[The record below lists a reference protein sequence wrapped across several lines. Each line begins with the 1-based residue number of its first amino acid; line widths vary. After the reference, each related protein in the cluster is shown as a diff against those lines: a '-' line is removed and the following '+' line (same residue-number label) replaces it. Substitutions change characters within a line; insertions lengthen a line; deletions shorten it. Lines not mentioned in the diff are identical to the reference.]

1 MNLSDFAR
9 VEQLTALVPA
19 VASALLKGTVIL
31 VLGTVCSVLARG
43 ASAAARHMI
52 WMLTLGGALAV
63 PVVSAFVPRWTLRV
77 GFWPFAA
84 SEVPVAASRLTVP
97 AALTGASTNAVLALS
112 PRSEGEALGHPDTL
126 VMVAATADPAEAG
139 AAASLGDIRASNLV
153 PMVADVSGP
162 AVALTAT
169 SDQPGTMIEFHRV
182 AVSDPSAVAA
192 PASGEAPGA
201 RVRLLTLCLA
211 AVWALGVVIAL
222 IPTVAA
228 FIRLAIL
235 ARRARPVHGGRW
247 ALLIPSALRELDLR
261 RRVRFLELDG
271 PVMPMTWGV
280 FHPVVLVP
288 ADDFDST
295 IEQRL
300 DVLRHE
306 LAHVRRYDCLTQ
318 LVGQLACALHWFN
331 PFVWL
336 AARELRVER
345 ERACDDE
352 VLGAGAKASDYAD
365 YLLRVARSTRII
377 GATALGGLAMARPSQ
392 MAGRLL
398 AVLDDRR
405 RRGRVSVWAGVQAGI
420 AAGVLVTGVAA
431 ASPVSG
437 PAIDAGPGHAAVQGR
452 RGTTTDNLID
462 AGAIQRDEPA
472 RAVETRAST
481 ASPTTAV
488 AAGLPGVATETGARE
503 VLVPVSALV
512 SSLPPCD
519 RKAGRDDGSHT
530 NLINSENGSK
540 SWVVRWSDGDC
551 SYDMEARGEVKF
563 NRDVTDIESIS
574 SGGSFT
580 LEQHIGDDTK
590 RLVVRPRNDGTL
602 ERSYSENGARHEFDA
617 AAREWFAAALIALD
631 RQTGFAVDQRVP
643 ALLERG
649 GVDAVLQEVKLV
661 ETDYARRRYY
671 TKLLSMRQLDR
682 TQVKRVVEQA
692 GADMSSDYELAEL
705 LVAVSKLDAFSD
717 DSHPAFV
724 AAAKKINS
732 DYERRRALTAL
743 LQRDRLAPS
752 TVQALLDAASTIK
765 SDYELAE
772 LLIDVSKR
780 YAISDQTRPTYIK
793 ALGSIKSD
801 YEHRRVLTAI
811 VAGGGL
817 TPAVNRTLL
826 QDATRIESDYE
837 LAEFLILM
845 GKNGGLDAS
854 TRDAYFGA
862 ADKIKSDYEHR
873 RALMPLVT
881 RDLLTKDLAKS
892 VLASAAKIDSDYE
905 CSELLVAIANAIT
918 IDADL
923 RPDFEKAA
931 DTIQG
936 EYEYGR
942 AMSSVRRRVTK

>member
-1 MNLSDFAR
+1 MNLNDFAR
-9 VEQLTALVPA
+9 AEYLVAFAPV
-19 VASALLKGTVIL
+19 VAAALLKGAVIL
-31 VLGTVCSVLARG
+31 VLGTVCSMLARG
-43 ASAAARHMI
+43 ATAASRHMI
-52 WMLTLGGALAV
+52 WTLTLGGALAV
-63 PVVSAFVPRWTLRV
+63 PVISAIVPRWTLHV
-77 GFWPFAA
+77 GFWPFTAR
-84 SEVPVAASRLTVP
+84 EVPTVITELTVP
-97 AALTGASTNAVLALS
+97 AALTSASTNAVLALAPRADTPRRTDAS
-112 PRSEGEALGHPDTL
+112 PSPEELAPPS
-126 VMVAATADPAEAG
+126 VATAERATTMLEVRHVAIGPEASG
-139 AAASLGDIRASNLV
+139 AAAHVS
-153 PMVADVSGP
+153 ADAP
-162 AVALTAT
+162 R
-169 SDQPGTMIEFHRV
+169 PG
-182 AVSDPSAVAA
+182 AA
-192 PASGEAPGA
+192 PLIPW
-201 RVRLLTLCLA
+201 LA

-222 IPTVAA
+222 IPTVMA
-228 FIRLAIL
+228 FARLATVS
-235 ARRARPVHGGRW
+235 RRARPLHGGRW
-247 ALLIPSALRELDLR
+247 ALLIPSALRELDVR

-280 FHPVVLVP
+280 FRPVVLLP

-331 PFVWL
+331 PFAWL

-365 YLLRVARSTRII
+365 YLLRVARSTRIV
-377 GATALGGLAMARPSQ
+377 GAAALGGLAMARPSQ

-405 RRGRVSVWAGVQAGI
+405 RRGRVSLWAGVQAGL
-420 AAGVLVTGVAA
+420 AAGALVTGVAA
-431 ASPVSG
+431 ASPVYSLAAE
-437 PAIDAGPGHAAVQGR
+437 PAPALAAVQGNR
-452 RGTTTDNLID
+452 ATTIDNGISVGPVQL
-462 AGAIQRDEPA
+462 DEPA
-472 RAVETRAST
+472 RTLAARAALT
-481 ASPTTAV
+481 PATTAGAVGPV
-488 AAGLPGVATETGARE
+488 ARDVPAGEFAPPASRA
-503 VLVPVSALV
+503 
-512 SSLPPCD
+512 PCD
-519 RKAGRDDGSHT
+519 PNAGHDNGSHT
-530 NLINSENGSK
+530 NWINSDNGSK
-540 SWVVRWSDGDC
+540 RWVVQWSDGDC
-551 SYDMEARGEVKF
+551 SYEMEARGEVKF

-590 RLVVRPRNDGTL
+590 RLVVRPGSGGTL
-602 ERSYSENGARHEFDA
+602 ERTYSENGARHEFDA
-617 AAREWFAAALIALD
+617 GARAWLAAALVALD

-661 ETDYARRRYY
+661 STDYARRRYY

-682 TQVKRVVEQA
+682 AQIKRVVEQA

-724 AAAKKINS
+724 AAAKKIDS
-732 DYERRRALTAL
+732 DYERRRALNAL
-743 LQRDRLAPS
+743 LQRDRLAPT
-752 TVQALLDAASTIK
+752 TVQALLDAASTIN

-780 YAISDQTRPTYIK
+780 YAINDQTRPTYVK
-793 ALGSIKSD
+793 ALGAIKSD
-801 YEHRRVLTAI
+801 YEHRRVLSAI

-826 QDATRIESDYE
+826 QDAARIQSDYE

-854 TRDAYFGA
+854 TRDAYFA
-862 ADKIKSDYEHR
+862 ATDKIGSDYEHR

-881 RDLLTKDLAKS
+881 RELLTKDLAKS

-905 CSELLVAIANAIT
+905 CSELLVAIANTIT
-918 IDADL
+918 IDDDL
-923 RPDFEKAA
+923 RPAFEKAA

>member
-1 MNLSDFAR
+1 MNLNDFAR
-9 VEQLTALVPA
+9 AEYLVAFAPV
-19 VASALLKGTVIL
+19 VAAALLKGAVIL
-31 VLGTVCSVLARG
+31 VLGTVCSMLARG
-43 ASAAARHMI
+43 ATAASRHMI
-52 WMLTLGGALAV
+52 WTLTLGGALAV
-63 PVVSAFVPRWTLRV
+63 PVISAIVPRWTLHV
-77 GFWPFAA
+77 GFWPFTAR
-84 SEVPVAASRLTVP
+84 EVPAVITELTVP
-97 AALTGASTNAVLALS
+97 AALTSASTNAVLALAPRADTPRRTDAS
-112 PRSEGEALGHPDTL
+112 PSPDELATPSVETAERATTMLEVRHVAIEPEAS
-126 VMVAATADPAEAG
+126 VAAAHVSADTPRTG
-139 AAASLGDIRASNLV
+139 AAPLI
-153 PMVADVSGP
+153 PW
-162 AVALTAT
+162 
-169 SDQPGTMIEFHRV
+169 
-182 AVSDPSAVAA
+182 
-192 PASGEAPGA
+192 
-201 RVRLLTLCLA
+201 LA

-222 IPTVAA
+222 IPTVMA
-228 FIRLAIL
+228 FARLATVS
-235 ARRARPVHGGRW
+235 RRARPLHGGRW
-247 ALLIPSALRELDLR
+247 ALLIPSALRELDVR

-280 FHPVVLVP
+280 FRPVVLLP

-331 PFVWL
+331 PFAWL

-365 YLLRVARSTRII
+365 YLLRVARSTRIV
-377 GATALGGLAMARPSQ
+377 GAAALGGLAMARPSQ

-405 RRGRVSVWAGVQAGI
+405 RRGRVSLWAGVQAGL
-420 AAGVLVTGVAA
+420 AAGALVTGVAA
-431 ASPVSG
+431 ASPVYSLAAE
-437 PAIDAGPGHAAVQGR
+437 PAPALAAVQGNR
-452 RGTTTDNLID
+452 ATTIDNGISVGPVQL
-462 AGAIQRDEPA
+462 DEPA
-472 RAVETRAST
+472 RTLAARAALT
-481 ASPTTAV
+481 PATTAGAVGPV
-488 AAGLPGVATETGARE
+488 ARDVPAGEFAPPASRA
-503 VLVPVSALV
+503 
-512 SSLPPCD
+512 PCD
-519 RKAGRDDGSHT
+519 PNAGHDNGSHT
-530 NLINSENGSK
+530 NWINSDNGSK
-540 SWVVRWSDGDC
+540 RWVVQWSDGDC
-551 SYDMEARGEVKF
+551 SYEMEARGEVKF

-590 RLVVRPRNDGTL
+590 RLVVRPGSGGTL
-602 ERSYSENGARHEFDA
+602 ERTYSENGARHEFDA
-617 AAREWFAAALIALD
+617 GARAWLAAALVALD

-661 ETDYARRRYY
+661 STDYARRRYY

-682 TQVKRVVEQA
+682 AQIKRVVEQA

-724 AAAKKINS
+724 AAAKKIDS
-732 DYERRRALTAL
+732 DYERRRALNAL
-743 LQRDRLAPS
+743 LQRDRLAPT
-752 TVQALLDAASTIK
+752 TVQALLDAASTIN

-780 YAISDQTRPTYIK
+780 YAINDQTRPTYVK
-793 ALGSIKSD
+793 ALGAIKSD
-801 YEHRRVLTAI
+801 YEHRRVLSAI

-826 QDATRIESDYE
+826 QDAARIQSDYE

-854 TRDAYFGA
+854 TRDAYFA
-862 ADKIKSDYEHR
+862 ATDKIGSDYEHR

-881 RDLLTKDLAKS
+881 RELLTKDLAKS

-905 CSELLVAIANAIT
+905 CSELLVAIANTIT
-918 IDADL
+918 IDDDL
-923 RPDFEKAA
+923 RPAFEKAA
-931 DTIQG
+931 DSIQG

>member
-1 MNLSDFAR
+1 MNLNDFAR
-9 VEQLTALVPA
+9 TEYLDSFAPV
-19 VASALLKGTVIL
+19 VAASLLKGAVIL
-31 VLGTVCSVLARG
+31 VLGTVCSMLARG
-43 ASAAARHMI
+43 ATAASRHMI
-52 WMLTLGGALAV
+52 WTLTLGGALAV
-63 PVVSAFVPRWTLRV
+63 PVISAMVPRWTLHV
-77 GFWPFAA
+77 GFWPFTAHDVPA
-84 SEVPVAASRLTVP
+84 VISELTVP
-97 AALTGASTNAVLALS
+97 AVLTSASTNAVLALAPRADTRRRTDSS
-112 PRSEGEALGHPDTL
+112 PSPDELTPPSVETPERATAML
-126 VMVAATADPAEAG
+126 EVRHVAIEPGASVAAAHVSADAPRGG
-139 AAASLGDIRASNLV
+139 AAPLV
-153 PMVADVSGP
+153 PG
-162 AVALTAT
+162 
-169 SDQPGTMIEFHRV
+169 
-182 AVSDPSAVAA
+182 
-192 PASGEAPGA
+192 
-201 RVRLLTLCLA
+201 LA
-211 AVWALGVVIAL
+211 AVWGLGVGVPL
-222 IPTVAA
+222 IPTVMA
-228 FIRLAIL
+228 FARLAAV
-235 ARRARPVHGGRW
+235 ARRARPLHGGRW
-247 ALLIPSALRELDLR
+247 ALLIPSALRELDVR

-280 FHPVVLVP
+280 FRPVVLLP

-331 PFVWL
+331 PFAWL

-365 YLLRVARSTRII
+365 YLLRVARSARIV
-377 GATALGGLAMARPSQ
+377 GAAALGGLAMARPSQ

-405 RRGRVSVWAGVQAGI
+405 RRGRVSLWAGVQAGL
-420 AAGVLVTGVAA
+420 AAGALVTGVAA
-431 ASPVSG
+431 ASPVSSLAAE
-437 PAIDAGPGHAAVQGR
+437 PAPALAAVQGNR
-452 RGTTTDNLID
+452 TTTIDNGITVGPVQL
-462 AGAIQRDEPA
+462 DEPA
-472 RAVETRAST
+472 RTFDSRAATAST
-481 ASPTTAV
+481 TTVTVDPAGTASE
-488 AAGLPGVATETGARE
+488 AGMREVPARE
-503 VLVPVSALV
+503 SALAA
-512 SSLPPCD
+512 SRAPCD
-519 RKAGRDDGSHT
+519 PTAGHDNSHT
-530 NLINSENGSK
+530 NLINSDNGSK
-540 SWVVRWSDGDC
+540 RWVVQWSDGDC
-551 SYDMEARGEVKF
+551 SYEMEARGEVKF

-590 RLVVRPRNDGTL
+590 RLVVRPGSGGTL
-602 ERSYSENGARHEFDA
+602 ERTYSENGARHEFDA
-617 AAREWFAAALIALD
+617 GARAWLAAALVALD

-661 ETDYARRRYY
+661 STDYARRRYY

-682 TQVKRVVEQA
+682 AQIKRVVEQA

-724 AAAKKINS
+724 AAAKKIDS
-732 DYERRRALTAL
+732 DYERRRALNAL
-743 LQRDRLAPS
+743 LQRDRLAPT
-752 TVQALLDAASTIK
+752 TVQALLDAASTIN

-780 YAISDQTRPTYIK
+780 YAINDQTRPTYVK
-793 ALGSIKSD
+793 AIGSIKSD
-801 YEHRRVLTAI
+801 YEHRRVLSAI

-826 QDATRIESDYE
+826 QDAARIQSDYE

-854 TRDAYFGA
+854 TRDAYFAA
-862 ADKIKSDYEHR
+862 ADKIGSDYEHR
-873 RALMPLVT
+873 RALMPLVS
-881 RDLLTKDLAKS
+881 RELLTKDLAKS

-905 CSELLVAIANAIT
+905 CSELLIAIANAIT
-918 IDADL
+918 IDDEL
-923 RPDFEKAA
+923 RPAFEKAA

>member
-1 MNLSDFAR
+1 MNLNDFAR
-9 VEQLTALVPA
+9 AEYLVAFAPV
-19 VASALLKGTVIL
+19 VAAALLKGAVIL
-31 VLGTVCSVLARG
+31 VLGTVCSMMARG
-43 ASAAARHMI
+43 ATAASRHMI
-52 WMLTLGGALAV
+52 WTLTLGGALAV
-63 PVVSAFVPRWTLRV
+63 PVISAIVPRWTLHV
-77 GFWPFAA
+77 GFWPFTAR
-84 SEVPVAASRLTVP
+84 EVPAVITELTVP
-97 AALTGASTNAVLALS
+97 AALTSASTNAVLALAPRADTPRRTDAS
-112 PRSEGEALGHPDTL
+112 PSPDEL
-126 VMVAATADPAEAG
+126 APPSVATAERATTMLEVRHVAIGPEASG
-139 AAASLGDIRASNLV
+139 AAAHVS
-153 PMVADVSGP
+153 ADAP
-162 AVALTAT
+162 R
-169 SDQPGTMIEFHRV
+169 PG
-182 AVSDPSAVAA
+182 AA
-192 PASGEAPGA
+192 PLIPW
-201 RVRLLTLCLA
+201 LA

-222 IPTVAA
+222 IPTVMA
-228 FIRLAIL
+228 FARLATVS
-235 ARRARPVHGGRW
+235 RRARPLHGGRW
-247 ALLIPSALRELDLR
+247 ALLIPSSLRELDVR

-280 FHPVVLVP
+280 FRPVVLLP

-331 PFVWL
+331 PFAWL

-365 YLLRVARSTRII
+365 YLLRVARSTRIV
-377 GATALGGLAMARPSQ
+377 GAAALGGLAMARPSQ

-405 RRGRVSVWAGVQAGI
+405 RRGRVSLWAGVQAGL
-420 AAGVLVTGVAA
+420 AAGALVTGVAA
-431 ASPVSG
+431 ASPVYSLAAE
-437 PAIDAGPGHAAVQGR
+437 PAPALAAVQGNR
-452 RGTTTDNLID
+452 ATTIDNGISVGPVQL
-462 AGAIQRDEPA
+462 DEPA
-472 RAVETRAST
+472 RTLAARAALT
-481 ASPTTAV
+481 PATTAGAVGPV
-488 AAGLPGVATETGARE
+488 ARDVPAGEFAPPASRA
-503 VLVPVSALV
+503 
-512 SSLPPCD
+512 PCD
-519 RKAGRDDGSHT
+519 PNAGHDNGSHT
-530 NLINSENGSK
+530 NWINSDNGSK
-540 SWVVRWSDGDC
+540 RWVVQWSDGDC
-551 SYDMEARGEVKF
+551 SYEMEARGEVKF

-590 RLVVRPRNDGTL
+590 RLVVRPGSGGTL
-602 ERSYSENGARHEFDA
+602 ERTYSENGARHEFDA
-617 AAREWFAAALIALD
+617 GARAWLAAALVALD

-661 ETDYARRRYY
+661 STDYARRRYY

-682 TQVKRVVEQA
+682 AQIKRVVEQA
-692 GADMSSDYELAEL
+692 GAEMSSDYELAEL

-724 AAAKKINS
+724 AAAKKIDS
-732 DYERRRALTAL
+732 DYERRRALNAL
-743 LQRDRLAPS
+743 LQRDRLAPT
-752 TVQALLDAASTIK
+752 TVQALLDAASTIN

-780 YAISDQTRPTYIK
+780 YAINDQTRPTYVK
-793 ALGSIKSD
+793 ALGAIKSD
-801 YEHRRVLTAI
+801 YEHRRVLSAI

-826 QDATRIESDYE
+826 QDAARIQSDYE

-854 TRDAYFGA
+854 TRDAYFA
-862 ADKIKSDYEHR
+862 ATDKIGSDYEHR

-881 RDLLTKDLAKS
+881 RELLTKDLAKS

-905 CSELLVAIANAIT
+905 CSELLVAIANTIT
-918 IDADL
+918 IDDDL
-923 RPDFEKAA
+923 RPAFEKAA
-931 DTIQG
+931 DSIQG

>member
-1 MNLSDFAR
+1 MSLNDFAR
-9 VEQLTALVPA
+9 AEYLVAFAPV
-19 VASALLKGTVIL
+19 VAAALLKGAVIL
-31 VLGTVCSVLARG
+31 VLGTVCSMLARG
-43 ASAAARHMI
+43 ATAASRHMI
-52 WMLTLGGALAV
+52 WTLTLGGALAV
-63 PVVSAFVPRWTLRV
+63 PVISAIVPRWTLHV
-77 GFWPFAA
+77 GFWPFTAR
-84 SEVPVAASRLTVP
+84 EVPTVITELTVP
-97 AALTGASTNAVLALS
+97 AALTSASTNAVLALAPRADTPRRTDAS
-112 PRSEGEALGHPDTL
+112 PSPDEL
-126 VMVAATADPAEAG
+126 APPSVATAERATTMLEVRHVAIGPEASG
-139 AAASLGDIRASNLV
+139 AAAHVS
-153 PMVADVSGP
+153 ADAP
-162 AVALTAT
+162 R
-169 SDQPGTMIEFHRV
+169 PG
-182 AVSDPSAVAA
+182 AA
-192 PASGEAPGA
+192 PLIPW
-201 RVRLLTLCLA
+201 LA

-222 IPTVAA
+222 IPTVMA
-228 FIRLAIL
+228 FARLATVS
-235 ARRARPVHGGRW
+235 RRARPLHGGRW
-247 ALLIPSALRELDLR
+247 ALLIPSALRELDVR

-280 FHPVVLVP
+280 FRPVVLLP

-331 PFVWL
+331 PFAWL

-365 YLLRVARSTRII
+365 YLLRVARSTRIV
-377 GATALGGLAMARPSQ
+377 GAAALGGLAMARPSQ

-405 RRGRVSVWAGVQAGI
+405 RRGRVSLWAGVQAGL
-420 AAGVLVTGVAA
+420 AAGALVTGVAA
-431 ASPVSG
+431 ASPVYSLAAE
-437 PAIDAGPGHAAVQGR
+437 PAPALAAVQGNR
-452 RGTTTDNLID
+452 ATTIDNGISVGPVQL
-462 AGAIQRDEPA
+462 DEPA
-472 RAVETRAST
+472 RTLAARAALT
-481 ASPTTAV
+481 PATTAGAVGPV
-488 AAGLPGVATETGARE
+488 ARDVPAGEFAPPASRA
-503 VLVPVSALV
+503 
-512 SSLPPCD
+512 PCD
-519 RKAGRDDGSHT
+519 PNAGHDNGSHT
-530 NLINSENGSK
+530 NWINSDNGSK
-540 SWVVRWSDGDC
+540 RWVVQWSDGDC
-551 SYDMEARGEVKF
+551 SYEMEARGEVKF

-590 RLVVRPRNDGTL
+590 RLVVRPGSGGTL
-602 ERSYSENGARHEFDA
+602 ERTYSENGARHEFDA
-617 AAREWFAAALIALD
+617 GARAWLAAALVALD

-661 ETDYARRRYY
+661 STDYARRRYY

-682 TQVKRVVEQA
+682 AQIKRVVEQA

-724 AAAKKINS
+724 AAAKKIDS
-732 DYERRRALTAL
+732 DYERRRALNAL
-743 LQRDRLAPS
+743 LQRDRLAPT
-752 TVQALLDAASTIK
+752 TVQALLDAASTIN

-780 YAISDQTRPTYIK
+780 YAINDQTRPTYVK
-793 ALGSIKSD
+793 ALGAIKSD
-801 YEHRRVLTAI
+801 YEHRRVLSAI

-826 QDATRIESDYE
+826 QDAARIQSDYE

-854 TRDAYFGA
+854 TRDAYFA
-862 ADKIKSDYEHR
+862 ATDKIGSDYEHR

-881 RDLLTKDLAKS
+881 RELLTKDLAKS

-905 CSELLVAIANAIT
+905 CSELLVAIANTIT
-918 IDADL
+918 IDDDL
-923 RPDFEKAA
+923 RPAFEKAA

>member
-1 MNLSDFAR
+1 MNLNDFAR
-9 VEQLTALVPA
+9 AEYLVAFAPV
-19 VASALLKGTVIL
+19 VAAALLKGAVIL
-31 VLGTVCSVLARG
+31 VLGTVCSMLARG
-43 ASAAARHMI
+43 ATAASRHMI
-52 WMLTLGGALAV
+52 WTLTLGGALAV
-63 PVVSAFVPRWTLRV
+63 PVISAIVPRWTLHV
-77 GFWPFAA
+77 GFWPFTAR
-84 SEVPVAASRLTVP
+84 EVPAVITELTVP
-97 AALTGASTNAVLALS
+97 AALTSASTNAVLALAPRADTPRRTDAS
-112 PRSEGEALGHPDTL
+112 PSPDEL
-126 VMVAATADPAEAG
+126 APPSVATAERATTMLEVRHVAIGPEASG
-139 AAASLGDIRASNLV
+139 AAAHVS
-153 PMVADVSGP
+153 ADAP
-162 AVALTAT
+162 R
-169 SDQPGTMIEFHRV
+169 PG
-182 AVSDPSAVAA
+182 AA
-192 PASGEAPGA
+192 PLIPW
-201 RVRLLTLCLA
+201 LA

-222 IPTVAA
+222 IPTVMA
-228 FIRLAIL
+228 FARLATVS
-235 ARRARPVHGGRW
+235 RRARPLHGGRW
-247 ALLIPSALRELDLR
+247 ALLIPSALRELDVR

-280 FHPVVLVP
+280 FRPVVLLP

-331 PFVWL
+331 PFAWL

-365 YLLRVARSTRII
+365 YLLRVARSTRIV
-377 GATALGGLAMARPSQ
+377 GAAALGGLAMARPSQ

-405 RRGRVSVWAGVQAGI
+405 RRGRVSLWAGVQAGL
-420 AAGVLVTGVAA
+420 AAGALVTGVAA
-431 ASPVSG
+431 ASPVYSLAAE
-437 PAIDAGPGHAAVQGR
+437 PAPALAAVQGNR
-452 RGTTTDNLID
+452 ATTIDNGISVGPVQL
-462 AGAIQRDEPA
+462 DEPA
-472 RAVETRAST
+472 RTLAARAALT
-481 ASPTTAV
+481 PATTAGAVGPV
-488 AAGLPGVATETGARE
+488 ARDVPAGEFAPPASRA
-503 VLVPVSALV
+503 
-512 SSLPPCD
+512 PCD
-519 RKAGRDDGSHT
+519 PNAGHDNGSHT
-530 NLINSENGSK
+530 NWINSDNGSK
-540 SWVVRWSDGDC
+540 RWVVQWSDGDC
-551 SYDMEARGEVKF
+551 SYEMEARGEVKF

-590 RLVVRPRNDGTL
+590 RLVVRPGSGGTL
-602 ERSYSENGARHEFDA
+602 ERTYSENGARHEFDA
-617 AAREWFAAALIALD
+617 GARAWLAAALVALD

-661 ETDYARRRYY
+661 STDYARRRYY

-682 TQVKRVVEQA
+682 AQIKRVVEQA

-724 AAAKKINS
+724 AAAKKIDS
-732 DYERRRALTAL
+732 DYERRRALNAL
-743 LQRDRLAPS
+743 LQRDRLAPT
-752 TVQALLDAASTIK
+752 TVQALLDAASTIN

-780 YAISDQTRPTYIK
+780 YAINDQTRPTYVK
-793 ALGSIKSD
+793 ALGAIKSD
-801 YEHRRVLTAI
+801 YEHRRVLSAI

-826 QDATRIESDYE
+826 QDAARIQSDYE

-854 TRDAYFGA
+854 TRDAYFA
-862 ADKIKSDYEHR
+862 ATDKIGSDYEHR

-881 RDLLTKDLAKS
+881 RELLTKDLAKS

-905 CSELLVAIANAIT
+905 CSELLVAIANTIT
-918 IDADL
+918 IDDDL
-923 RPDFEKAA
+923 RPAFEKAA
-931 DTIQG
+931 DSIQG

>member
-1 MNLSDFAR
+1 MNLNDFAR
-9 VEQLTALVPA
+9 AEYLVAFAPV
-19 VASALLKGTVIL
+19 VAAALLKGAVIL
-31 VLGTVCSVLARG
+31 VLGTVCSMLARG
-43 ASAAARHMI
+43 ATAASRHMI
-52 WMLTLGGALAV
+52 WTLTLGGALAV
-63 PVVSAFVPRWTLRV
+63 PVISAIVPRWTLHV
-77 GFWPFAA
+77 GFWPFTAR
-84 SEVPVAASRLTVP
+84 EVPAVITELTVP
-97 AALTGASTNAVLALS
+97 AALTSASTNAVLALAPRADTPRRTDAS
-112 PRSEGEALGHPDTL
+112 PSPDELATPSVETAERATTMLEVRHVAIGPEAS
-126 VMVAATADPAEAG
+126 G
-139 AAASLGDIRASNLV
+139 AAPHVS
-153 PMVADVSGP
+153 ADAP
-162 AVALTAT
+162 R
-169 SDQPGTMIEFHRV
+169 PG
-182 AVSDPSAVAA
+182 AA
-192 PASGEAPGA
+192 PLIPW
-201 RVRLLTLCLA
+201 LA

-222 IPTVAA
+222 IPTVMA
-228 FIRLAIL
+228 FARLATVS
-235 ARRARPVHGGRW
+235 RRARPLHGGRW
-247 ALLIPSALRELDLR
+247 ALLIPSALRELDVR

-280 FHPVVLVP
+280 FRPVVLLP

-331 PFVWL
+331 PFAWL

-365 YLLRVARSTRII
+365 YLLRVARSTRIV
-377 GATALGGLAMARPSQ
+377 GAAALGGLAMARPSQ

-405 RRGRVSVWAGVQAGI
+405 RRGRVSLWAGVQAGL
-420 AAGVLVTGVAA
+420 AAGALVTGVAA
-431 ASPVSG
+431 ASPVYSLAAE
-437 PAIDAGPGHAAVQGR
+437 PAPALAAVQGNR
-452 RGTTTDNLID
+452 ATTIDNGISVGPVQL
-462 AGAIQRDEPA
+462 DEPA
-472 RAVETRAST
+472 RTLAARAALT
-481 ASPTTAV
+481 PATTAGAVGPV
-488 AAGLPGVATETGARE
+488 ARDVPAGEFAPPASRA
-503 VLVPVSALV
+503 
-512 SSLPPCD
+512 PCD
-519 RKAGRDDGSHT
+519 PNAGHDNGSHT
-530 NLINSENGSK
+530 NWINSDNGSK
-540 SWVVRWSDGDC
+540 RWVVQWSDGDC
-551 SYDMEARGEVKF
+551 SYEMEARGEVKF

-590 RLVVRPRNDGTL
+590 RLVVRPGSGGTL
-602 ERSYSENGARHEFDA
+602 ERTYSENGARHEFDA
-617 AAREWFAAALIALD
+617 GARAWLAAALVALD

-661 ETDYARRRYY
+661 STDYARRRYY

-682 TQVKRVVEQA
+682 AQIKRVVEQA

-724 AAAKKINS
+724 AAAKKIDS
-732 DYERRRALTAL
+732 DYERRRALNAL
-743 LQRDRLAPS
+743 LQRDRLAPT
-752 TVQALLDAASTIK
+752 TVQALLDAASTIN

-780 YAISDQTRPTYIK
+780 YAINDQTRPTYVK
-793 ALGSIKSD
+793 ALGAIKSD
-801 YEHRRVLTAI
+801 YEHRRVLSAI

-826 QDATRIESDYE
+826 QDAARIQSDYE

-854 TRDAYFGA
+854 TRDAYFA
-862 ADKIKSDYEHR
+862 ATDKIGSDYEHR

-881 RDLLTKDLAKS
+881 RELLTKDLAKS

-905 CSELLVAIANAIT
+905 CSELLVAIANTIT
-918 IDADL
+918 IDDDL
-923 RPDFEKAA
+923 RPAFEKAA
-931 DTIQG
+931 DSIQG

>member
-1 MNLSDFAR
+1 MNLNDFASA
-9 VEQLTALVPA
+9 EPLAALAPA
-19 VASALLKGTVIL
+19 VAAALLKGTVIL
-31 VLGTVCSVLARG
+31 VLGTLCASLARG
-43 ASAAARHMI
+43 VSAASRHMI
-52 WMLTLGGALAV
+52 WTLTLGGALVV
-63 PVVSAFVPRWTLRV
+63 PVISAVVPQWTLRV

-84 SEVPVAASRLTVP
+84 REMAVVSGELTVP
-97 AALTGASTNAVLALS
+97 AALTGASTNAVLALA
-112 PRSEGEALGHPDTL
+112 PRADADAPGRAGTSALEAEGSGATAAAASSLGDGRATTL
-126 VMVAATADPAEAG
+126 VQIGADVSSPDAALTTTAQRTTTTLEVRRVTTLSEAPVAATAAPVD
-139 AAASLGDIRASNLV
+139 ASRAR
-153 PMVADVSGP
+153 
-162 AVALTAT
+162 AL
-169 SDQPGTMIEFHRV
+169 PLI
-182 AVSDPSAVAA
+182 PW
-192 PASGEAPGA
+192 
-201 RVRLLTLCLA
+201 LA
-211 AVWALGVVIAL
+211 AVWVLGVVVAL

-228 FIRLAIL
+228 FVRLAIV
-235 ARRARPVHGGRW
+235 ARLARPVHGGRW
-247 ALLIPSALRELDLR
+247 ALLIPSALRELDVR

-280 FHPVVLVP
+280 LHPVVLVP

-331 PFVWL
+331 PFAWL

-365 YLLRVARSTRII
+365 YLLRVARSTRVV
-377 GATALGGLAMARPSQ
+377 GAAALGGLAMARPSQ

-405 RRGRVSVWAGVQAGI
+405 PRGRVSLWAGVQAGV
-420 AAGVLVTGVAA
+420 AAGALVTGVAA
-431 ASPVSG
+431 ASPVSS
-437 PAIDAGPGHAAVQGR
+437 PAVDAAPSVAAVHANR
-452 RGTTTDNLID
+452 TTTMDNGITVGPVQL
-462 AGAIQRDEPA
+462 DEPA
-472 RAVETRAST
+472 RPADARAST
-481 ASPTTAV
+481 ASSTTTV
-488 AAGLPGVATETGARE
+488 AAGLAGPATETGVHEGQA
-503 VLVPVSALV
+503 PSAALV
-512 SSLPPCD
+512 ASHAPCD
-519 RKAGRDDGSHT
+519 PNSGQDSGSHT
-530 NLINSENGSK
+530 NLINSDNGSK
-540 SWVVRWSDGDC
+540 RWVVRWSDGDC
-551 SYDMEARGEVKF
+551 SYDMDARGDVKF

-602 ERSYSENGARHEFDA
+602 ERTYSENGAKHEFDET
-617 AAREWFAAALIALD
+617 ARAWFAAALVALD

-661 ETDYARRRYY
+661 QTDYARRRYY

-705 LVAVSKLDAFSD
+705 LVALSKLDAFSD
-717 DSHPAFV
+717 DSHAAFI
-724 AAAKKINS
+724 AAAKKIDS
-732 DYERRRALTAL
+732 DYERRRALNAL
-743 LQRDRLAPS
+743 LQRDRLAPT

-780 YAISDQTRPTYIK
+780 YAINDQTRATYIK
-793 ALGSIKSD
+793 AVGSIKSD
-801 YEHRRVLTAI
+801 YEHRRVLSAI

-826 QDATRIESDYE
+826 QDAARIQSDYE

-854 TRDAYFGA
+854 TRDAYFAA
-862 ADKIKSDYEHR
+862 ADKLGSDYEHR
-873 RALMPLVT
+873 RALTPLVT

-892 VLASAAKIDSDYE
+892 ILASAAKIDSDYE
-905 CSELLVAIANAIT
+905 CSELLVAIANTIT
-918 IDADL
+918 IDDEL
-923 RPDFEKAA
+923 RPAFEKAA

>member
-1 MNLSDFAR
+1 MNLNDFAR
-9 VEQLTALVPA
+9 AEYLVAFAPV
-19 VASALLKGTVIL
+19 VAAALLKGAVIL
-31 VLGTVCSVLARG
+31 VLGTVCSMLARG
-43 ASAAARHMI
+43 ATAASRHMI
-52 WMLTLGGALAV
+52 WTLTLGGALAV
-63 PVVSAFVPRWTLRV
+63 PVISAIVPRWTLHV
-77 GFWPFAA
+77 GFWPFTAR
-84 SEVPVAASRLTVP
+84 EVPAVITELTVP
-97 AALTGASTNAVLALS
+97 AALTSASTNAVLALAPRADTPRRTDAS
-112 PRSEGEALGHPDTL
+112 PSPEELAPPS
-126 VMVAATADPAEAG
+126 VATAERATTMLEVRHVAIGPEASG
-139 AAASLGDIRASNLV
+139 AAAHVS
-153 PMVADVSGP
+153 ADAP
-162 AVALTAT
+162 R
-169 SDQPGTMIEFHRV
+169 PG
-182 AVSDPSAVAA
+182 AA
-192 PASGEAPGA
+192 PLIPW
-201 RVRLLTLCLA
+201 LA

-222 IPTVAA
+222 IPTVMA
-228 FIRLAIL
+228 FARLATVS
-235 ARRARPVHGGRW
+235 RRARPLHGGRW
-247 ALLIPSALRELDLR
+247 ALLIPSALRELDVR

-280 FHPVVLVP
+280 FRPVVLLP

-331 PFVWL
+331 PFAWL

-365 YLLRVARSTRII
+365 YLLRVARSTRIV
-377 GATALGGLAMARPSQ
+377 GAAALGGLAMARPSQ

-405 RRGRVSVWAGVQAGI
+405 RRGRVSLWAGVQAGL
-420 AAGVLVTGVAA
+420 AAGALVTGVAA
-431 ASPVSG
+431 ASPVYSLAAE
-437 PAIDAGPGHAAVQGR
+437 PAPALAAVQGNR
-452 RGTTTDNLID
+452 ATTIDNGISVGPVQL
-462 AGAIQRDEPA
+462 DEPA
-472 RAVETRAST
+472 RTLAARAALT
-481 ASPTTAV
+481 PATTAGAVGPV
-488 AAGLPGVATETGARE
+488 ARDVPAGEFAPPASRA
-503 VLVPVSALV
+503 
-512 SSLPPCD
+512 PCD
-519 RKAGRDDGSHT
+519 PNAGHDNGSHT
-530 NLINSENGSK
+530 NWINSDNGSK
-540 SWVVRWSDGDC
+540 RWVVQWSDGDC
-551 SYDMEARGEVKF
+551 SYEMEARGEVKF

-590 RLVVRPRNDGTL
+590 RLVVRPGSGGTL
-602 ERSYSENGARHEFDA
+602 ERTYSENGARHEFDA
-617 AAREWFAAALIALD
+617 GARAWLAAALVALD

-661 ETDYARRRYY
+661 STDYARRRYY

-682 TQVKRVVEQA
+682 AQIKRVVEQA

-724 AAAKKINS
+724 AAAKKIDS
-732 DYERRRALTAL
+732 DYERRRALNAL
-743 LQRDRLAPS
+743 LQRDRLAPT
-752 TVQALLDAASTIK
+752 TVQALLDAASTIN

-780 YAISDQTRPTYIK
+780 YAINDQTRPTYVK
-793 ALGSIKSD
+793 ALGAIKSD
-801 YEHRRVLTAI
+801 YEHRRVLSAI

-826 QDATRIESDYE
+826 QDAARIQSDYE

-854 TRDAYFGA
+854 TRDAYFA
-862 ADKIKSDYEHR
+862 ATDKIGSDYEHR

-881 RDLLTKDLAKS
+881 RELLTKDLAKS

-905 CSELLVAIANAIT
+905 CSELLVAIANTIT
-918 IDADL
+918 IDDDL
-923 RPDFEKAA
+923 RPAFEKAA
-931 DTIQG
+931 DSIQG

>member
-1 MNLSDFAR
+1 MSLNDFAR
-9 VEQLTALVPA
+9 AEYLVAFAPV
-19 VASALLKGTVIL
+19 VAAALLKGAVIL
-31 VLGTVCSVLARG
+31 VLGTVCSMLARG
-43 ASAAARHMI
+43 ATAASRHMI
-52 WMLTLGGALAV
+52 WTLTLGGALAV
-63 PVVSAFVPRWTLRV
+63 PVISAIVPRWTLHV
-77 GFWPFAA
+77 GFWPFTAR
-84 SEVPVAASRLTVP
+84 EVPTVITELTVP
-97 AALTGASTNAVLALS
+97 AALTSASTNAVLALAPRADTPRRTDAS
-112 PRSEGEALGHPDTL
+112 PSPDEL
-126 VMVAATADPAEAG
+126 APPSVATAERATTMLEVRHVAIGPEASG
-139 AAASLGDIRASNLV
+139 AAPHVS
-153 PMVADVSGP
+153 ADAP
-162 AVALTAT
+162 R
-169 SDQPGTMIEFHRV
+169 PG
-182 AVSDPSAVAA
+182 AA
-192 PASGEAPGA
+192 PLIPW
-201 RVRLLTLCLA
+201 LA

-222 IPTVAA
+222 IPTVMA
-228 FIRLAIL
+228 FARLATVS
-235 ARRARPVHGGRW
+235 RRARPLHGGRW
-247 ALLIPSALRELDLR
+247 ALLIPSALRELDVR

-280 FHPVVLVP
+280 FRPVVLLP

-331 PFVWL
+331 PFAWL

-365 YLLRVARSTRII
+365 YLLRVARSTRIV
-377 GATALGGLAMARPSQ
+377 GAAALGGLAMARPSQ

-405 RRGRVSVWAGVQAGI
+405 RRGRVSLWAGVQAGL
-420 AAGVLVTGVAA
+420 AAGALVTGVAA
-431 ASPVSG
+431 ASPVYSLAAE
-437 PAIDAGPGHAAVQGR
+437 PAPALAAVQGNR
-452 RGTTTDNLID
+452 ATTIDNGISVGPVQL
-462 AGAIQRDEPA
+462 DEPA
-472 RAVETRAST
+472 RTLAARAALT
-481 ASPTTAV
+481 PATTAGAVGPV
-488 AAGLPGVATETGARE
+488 ARDVPAGEFAPPASRA
-503 VLVPVSALV
+503 
-512 SSLPPCD
+512 PCD
-519 RKAGRDDGSHT
+519 PNAGHDNGSHT
-530 NLINSENGSK
+530 NWINSDNGSK
-540 SWVVRWSDGDC
+540 RWVVQWSDGDC
-551 SYDMEARGEVKF
+551 SYEMEARGEVKF

-590 RLVVRPRNDGTL
+590 RLVVRPGSGGTL
-602 ERSYSENGARHEFDA
+602 ERTYSENGARHEFDA
-617 AAREWFAAALIALD
+617 GARAWLAAALVALD

-661 ETDYARRRYY
+661 STDYARRRYY

-682 TQVKRVVEQA
+682 AQIKRVVEQA
-692 GADMSSDYELAEL
+692 GAEMSSDYELAEL

-724 AAAKKINS
+724 AAAKKIDS
-732 DYERRRALTAL
+732 DYERRRALNAL
-743 LQRDRLAPS
+743 LQRDRLAPT
-752 TVQALLDAASTIK
+752 TVQALLDAASTIN

-780 YAISDQTRPTYIK
+780 YAINDQTRPTYVK
-793 ALGSIKSD
+793 ALGAIKSD
-801 YEHRRVLTAI
+801 YEHRRVLSAI

-826 QDATRIESDYE
+826 QDAARIQSDYE

-854 TRDAYFGA
+854 TRDAYFA
-862 ADKIKSDYEHR
+862 ATDKIGSDYEHR

-881 RDLLTKDLAKS
+881 RELLTKDLAKS

-905 CSELLVAIANAIT
+905 CSELLVAIANTIT
-918 IDADL
+918 IDDDL
-923 RPDFEKAA
+923 RPAFEKAA
-931 DTIQG
+931 DSIQG

>member
-1 MNLSDFAR
+1 MLEVR
-9 VEQLTALVPA
+9 H
-19 VASALLKGTVIL
+19 VAIEPEA
-31 VLGTVCSVLARG
+31 SV
-43 ASAAARHMI
+43 AAAH
-52 WMLTLGGALAV
+52 
-63 PVVSAFVPRWTLRV
+63 VSVDAPRT
-77 GFWPFAA
+77 
-84 SEVPVAASRLTVP
+84 
-97 AALTGASTNAVLALS
+97 
-112 PRSEGEALGHPDTL
+112 
-126 VMVAATADPAEAG
+126 
-139 AAASLGDIRASNLV
+139 AAAPLI
-153 PMVADVSGP
+153 PW
-162 AVALTAT
+162 
-169 SDQPGTMIEFHRV
+169 
-182 AVSDPSAVAA
+182 
-192 PASGEAPGA
+192 
-201 RVRLLTLCLA
+201 LA

-222 IPTVAA
+222 IPTVMA
-228 FIRLAIL
+228 FARLATVS
-235 ARRARPVHGGRW
+235 RRARPLHGGRW
-247 ALLIPSALRELDLR
+247 ALLIPSALRELDVR

-280 FHPVVLVP
+280 FRPVVLLP

-331 PFVWL
+331 PFAWL

-365 YLLRVARSTRII
+365 YLLRVARSTRIV
-377 GATALGGLAMARPSQ
+377 GAAALGGLAMARPSQ

-405 RRGRVSVWAGVQAGI
+405 RRGRVSLWAGVQAGL
-420 AAGVLVTGVAA
+420 AAGALVTGVAA
-431 ASPVSG
+431 ASPVSSLAAE
-437 PAIDAGPGHAAVQGR
+437 PAPALAAVQGNR
-452 RGTTTDNLID
+452 ATTIDNGISVGPVQL
-462 AGAIQRDEPA
+462 DEPA
-472 RAVETRAST
+472 RTLAARAALT
-481 ASPTTAV
+481 PATTAGAVGPV
-488 AAGLPGVATETGARE
+488 ARDVPAGEFAPPASRA
-503 VLVPVSALV
+503 
-512 SSLPPCD
+512 PCD
-519 RKAGRDDGSHT
+519 PNAGHDNGSHT
-530 NLINSENGSK
+530 NWINSDNGSK
-540 SWVVRWSDGDC
+540 RWVVQWSDGDC
-551 SYDMEARGEVKF
+551 SYEMEARGEVKF

-590 RLVVRPRNDGTL
+590 RLVVRPGSGGTL
-602 ERSYSENGARHEFDA
+602 ERTYSENGARHEFDA
-617 AAREWFAAALIALD
+617 GARAWLAAALVALD

-661 ETDYARRRYY
+661 STDYARRRYY

-682 TQVKRVVEQA
+682 AQIKRVVEQA

-724 AAAKKINS
+724 AAAKKIDS
-732 DYERRRALTAL
+732 DYERRRALNAL
-743 LQRDRLAPS
+743 LQRDRLAPT
-752 TVQALLDAASTIK
+752 TVQALLDAASTIN

-780 YAISDQTRPTYIK
+780 YAINDQTRPTYVK
-793 ALGSIKSD
+793 ALGAIKSD
-801 YEHRRVLTAI
+801 YEHRRVLSAI

-826 QDATRIESDYE
+826 QDAARIQSDYE

-854 TRDAYFGA
+854 TRDAYFA
-862 ADKIKSDYEHR
+862 ATDKIGSDYEHR

-881 RDLLTKDLAKS
+881 RELLTKDLAKS

-905 CSELLVAIANAIT
+905 CSELLVAIANTIT
-918 IDADL
+918 IDDDL
-923 RPDFEKAA
+923 RPAFEKAA
-931 DTIQG
+931 DSIQG

>member
-1 MNLSDFAR
+1 MNLNDFAR
-9 VEQLTALVPA
+9 AEYLVAFAPV
-19 VASALLKGTVIL
+19 VAAALLKGAVIL
-31 VLGTVCSVLARG
+31 VLGTVCSMLARG
-43 ASAAARHMI
+43 ATAASRHMI
-52 WMLTLGGALAV
+52 WTLTLGGALAV
-63 PVVSAFVPRWTLRV
+63 PVISAIVPRWTLHV
-77 GFWPFAA
+77 GFWPFTAH
-84 SEVPVAASRLTVP
+84 EVPAVISELTVP
-97 AALTGASTNAVLALS
+97 AALTSASTNAVLALAPRADTPRRTDAS
-112 PRSEGEALGHPDTL
+112 PSPDELATPSVETAERATTMLEVRHVAIEPEAS
-126 VMVAATADPAEAG
+126 VAAAHVSADTPRTG
-139 AAASLGDIRASNLV
+139 AAPLI
-153 PMVADVSGP
+153 PW
-162 AVALTAT
+162 
-169 SDQPGTMIEFHRV
+169 
-182 AVSDPSAVAA
+182 
-192 PASGEAPGA
+192 
-201 RVRLLTLCLA
+201 LA

-222 IPTVAA
+222 IPTVMA
-228 FIRLAIL
+228 FARLATVS
-235 ARRARPVHGGRW
+235 RRARPLHGGRW
-247 ALLIPSALRELDLR
+247 ALLIPSALRELDVR

-280 FHPVVLVP
+280 FRPVVLLP

-331 PFVWL
+331 PFAWL

-365 YLLRVARSTRII
+365 YLLRVARSTRIV
-377 GATALGGLAMARPSQ
+377 GAAALGGLAMARPSQ

-405 RRGRVSVWAGVQAGI
+405 RRGRVSLWAGVQAGL
-420 AAGVLVTGVAA
+420 AAGALVTGVAA
-431 ASPVSG
+431 ASPVYSLAAE
-437 PAIDAGPGHAAVQGR
+437 PAPALAAVQGNR
-452 RGTTTDNLID
+452 ATTIDNGISVGPVQL
-462 AGAIQRDEPA
+462 DEPA
-472 RAVETRAST
+472 RTLAARAALT
-481 ASPTTAV
+481 PATTAGAVGPV
-488 AAGLPGVATETGARE
+488 ARDVPAGEFAPPASRA
-503 VLVPVSALV
+503 
-512 SSLPPCD
+512 PCD
-519 RKAGRDDGSHT
+519 PNAGHDNGSHT
-530 NLINSENGSK
+530 NWINSDNGSK
-540 SWVVRWSDGDC
+540 RWVVQWSDGDC
-551 SYDMEARGEVKF
+551 SYEMEARGEVKF

-590 RLVVRPRNDGTL
+590 RLVVRPGSGGTL
-602 ERSYSENGARHEFDA
+602 ERTYSENGARHEFDA
-617 AAREWFAAALIALD
+617 GARAWLAAALVALD

-661 ETDYARRRYY
+661 STDYARRRYY

-682 TQVKRVVEQA
+682 AQIKRVVEQA

-724 AAAKKINS
+724 AAAKKIDS
-732 DYERRRALTAL
+732 DYERRRALNAL
-743 LQRDRLAPS
+743 LQRDRLAPT
-752 TVQALLDAASTIK
+752 TVQALLDAASTIN

-780 YAISDQTRPTYIK
+780 YAINDQTRPTYVK
-793 ALGSIKSD
+793 ALGAIKSD
-801 YEHRRVLTAI
+801 YEHRRVLSAI

-826 QDATRIESDYE
+826 QDAARIQSDYE

-854 TRDAYFGA
+854 TRDAYFA
-862 ADKIKSDYEHR
+862 ATDKIGSDYEHR

-881 RDLLTKDLAKS
+881 RELLTKDLAKS

-905 CSELLVAIANAIT
+905 CSELLVAIANTIT
-918 IDADL
+918 IDDDL
-923 RPDFEKAA
+923 RPAFEKAA
-931 DTIQG
+931 DSIQG

>member
-1 MNLSDFAR
+1 MNLNDFAR
-9 VEQLTALVPA
+9 AEYLVAFAPV
-19 VASALLKGTVIL
+19 VAAALLKGAVIL
-31 VLGTVCSVLARG
+31 VLGTVCSMMARG
-43 ASAAARHMI
+43 ATAASRHMI
-52 WMLTLGGALAV
+52 WTLTLGGALAV
-63 PVVSAFVPRWTLRV
+63 PVISAIVPRWTLHV
-77 GFWPFAA
+77 GFWPFTAR
-84 SEVPVAASRLTVP
+84 EVPAVITELTVP
-97 AALTGASTNAVLALS
+97 AALTSASTNAVLALAPRADTPRRTDAS
-112 PRSEGEALGHPDTL
+112 PSPDEL
-126 VMVAATADPAEAG
+126 APPSVATAERATTMLEVRHVAIGPEASG
-139 AAASLGDIRASNLV
+139 AAPHVS
-153 PMVADVSGP
+153 ADAP
-162 AVALTAT
+162 R
-169 SDQPGTMIEFHRV
+169 PG
-182 AVSDPSAVAA
+182 AA
-192 PASGEAPGA
+192 PLIPW
-201 RVRLLTLCLA
+201 LA

-222 IPTVAA
+222 IPTVMA
-228 FIRLAIL
+228 FARLATVS
-235 ARRARPVHGGRW
+235 RRARPLHGGRW
-247 ALLIPSALRELDLR
+247 ALLIPSALRELDVR

-280 FHPVVLVP
+280 FRPVVLLP

-331 PFVWL
+331 PFAWL

-365 YLLRVARSTRII
+365 YLLRVARSTRIV
-377 GATALGGLAMARPSQ
+377 GAAALGGLAMARPSQ

-405 RRGRVSVWAGVQAGI
+405 RRGRVSLWAGVQAGL
-420 AAGVLVTGVAA
+420 AAGALVTGVAA
-431 ASPVSG
+431 ASPVYSLAAE
-437 PAIDAGPGHAAVQGR
+437 PAPALAAVQGNR
-452 RGTTTDNLID
+452 ATTIDNGISVGPVQL
-462 AGAIQRDEPA
+462 DEPA
-472 RAVETRAST
+472 RTLAARAALT
-481 ASPTTAV
+481 PATTAGAVGPV
-488 AAGLPGVATETGARE
+488 ARDVPAGEFAPPASRA
-503 VLVPVSALV
+503 
-512 SSLPPCD
+512 PCD
-519 RKAGRDDGSHT
+519 PNAGHDNGSHT
-530 NLINSENGSK
+530 NWINSDNGSK
-540 SWVVRWSDGDC
+540 RWVVQWSDGDC
-551 SYDMEARGEVKF
+551 SYEMEARGEVKF

-590 RLVVRPRNDGTL
+590 RLVVRPGSGGTL
-602 ERSYSENGARHEFDA
+602 ERTYSENGARHEFDA
-617 AAREWFAAALIALD
+617 GARAWLAAALVALD

-661 ETDYARRRYY
+661 STDYARRRYY

-682 TQVKRVVEQA
+682 AQIKRVVEQA
-692 GADMSSDYELAEL
+692 GAEMSSDYELAEL

-724 AAAKKINS
+724 AAAKKIDS
-732 DYERRRALTAL
+732 DYERRRALNAL
-743 LQRDRLAPS
+743 LQRDRLAPT
-752 TVQALLDAASTIK
+752 TVQALLDAASTIN

-780 YAISDQTRPTYIK
+780 YAINDQTRPTYVK
-793 ALGSIKSD
+793 ALGAIKSD
-801 YEHRRVLTAI
+801 YEHRRVLSAI

-826 QDATRIESDYE
+826 QDAARIQSDYE

-854 TRDAYFGA
+854 TRDAYFA
-862 ADKIKSDYEHR
+862 ATDKIGSDYEHR

-881 RDLLTKDLAKS
+881 RELLTKDLAKS

-905 CSELLVAIANAIT
+905 CSELLVAIANTIT
-918 IDADL
+918 IDDDL
-923 RPDFEKAA
+923 RPAFEKAA
-931 DTIQG
+931 DSIQG

>member
-1 MNLSDFAR
+1 MSLNDFAR
-9 VEQLTALVPA
+9 AEYLVAFAPV
-19 VASALLKGTVIL
+19 VAAELLKGAVIL
-31 VLGTVCSVLARG
+31 VLGTVCSMLARG
-43 ASAAARHMI
+43 ATAASRHMI
-52 WMLTLGGALAV
+52 WTLTLGGALAV
-63 PVVSAFVPRWTLRV
+63 PVISAIVPRWTLHV
-77 GFWPFAA
+77 GFWPFTAH
-84 SEVPVAASRLTVP
+84 EVPAVISELTVP
-97 AALTGASTNAVLALS
+97 AALTSASTNAVLALAPRADTPRRTDAS
-112 PRSEGEALGHPDTL
+112 PSPDELAPPSVETAERATTMLEVRHVAIEPEAS
-126 VMVAATADPAEAG
+126 VAAAHVSVDAPRT
-139 AAASLGDIRASNLV
+139 AAAPLI
-153 PMVADVSGP
+153 PW
-162 AVALTAT
+162 
-169 SDQPGTMIEFHRV
+169 
-182 AVSDPSAVAA
+182 
-192 PASGEAPGA
+192 
-201 RVRLLTLCLA
+201 LA

-222 IPTVAA
+222 IPTVMA
-228 FIRLAIL
+228 FARLATVS
-235 ARRARPVHGGRW
+235 RRARPLHGGRW
-247 ALLIPSALRELDLR
+247 ALLIPSALRELDVR

-280 FHPVVLVP
+280 FRPVVLLP

-331 PFVWL
+331 PFAWL

-365 YLLRVARSTRII
+365 YLLRVARSTRIV
-377 GATALGGLAMARPSQ
+377 GAAALGGLAMARPSQ

-405 RRGRVSVWAGVQAGI
+405 RRGRVSLWAGVQAGL
-420 AAGVLVTGVAA
+420 AAGALVTGVAA
-431 ASPVSG
+431 ASPVSSLAAE
-437 PAIDAGPGHAAVQGR
+437 PAPAPALAAVQGNR
-452 RGTTTDNLID
+452 ATTIDNGISVGPVQL
-462 AGAIQRDEPA
+462 DEPA
-472 RAVETRAST
+472 LTLAARGALTPA
-481 ASPTTAV
+481 TTAGTVGPV
-488 AAGLPGVATETGARE
+488 ARDVPAGEFALPASRA
-503 VLVPVSALV
+503 
-512 SSLPPCD
+512 PCD
-519 RKAGRDDGSHT
+519 PNAGHDNGSHT
-530 NLINSENGSK
+530 NWINSDNGSK
-540 SWVVRWSDGDC
+540 RWVVQWSDGDC
-551 SYDMEARGEVKF
+551 SYEMEARGEVKF

-590 RLVVRPRNDGTL
+590 RLVVRPGSGGAL
-602 ERSYSENGARHEFDA
+602 ERTYSENGARHEFDA
-617 AAREWFAAALIALD
+617 GARAWLAAALVALD

-661 ETDYARRRYY
+661 STDYARRRYY

-682 TQVKRVVEQA
+682 AQIKRVVEQA

-724 AAAKKINS
+724 AAAKKIDS
-732 DYERRRALTAL
+732 DYERRRALNAL
-743 LQRDRLAPS
+743 LQRDRLAPT
-752 TVQALLDAASTIK
+752 TVQALLDAASTIN

-780 YAISDQTRPTYIK
+780 YAINDQTRPTYVK
-793 ALGSIKSD
+793 ALGAIKSD
-801 YEHRRVLTAI
+801 YEHRRVLSAI

-826 QDATRIESDYE
+826 QDAARIQSDYE

-854 TRDAYFGA
+854 TRDAYFA
-862 ADKIKSDYEHR
+862 ATDKIGSDYEHR

-881 RDLLTKDLAKS
+881 RELLTKDLAKS

-905 CSELLVAIANAIT
+905 CSELLVAIASTIT
-918 IDADL
+918 IDDDL
-923 RPDFEKAA
+923 RPAFEKAA
-931 DTIQG
+931 DSIQG

>member
-9 VEQLTALVPA
+9 AEYLAALVPTLA
-19 VASALLKGTVIL
+19 TALLKGTAIL
-31 VLGTVCSVLARG
+31 VLGTVCSLLARG

-52 WMLTLGGALAV
+52 WTLTLGGALAI
-63 PVVSAFVPRWTLRV
+63 PVIGAIVPRWPLRV
-77 GFWPFAA
+77 GFWPLTAVAPETPRLADTVVEAEPDGATAGPA
-84 SEVPVAASRLTVP
+84 SALGDRRATTLVAA
-97 AALTGASTNAVLALS
+97 
-112 PRSEGEALGHPDTL
+112 E
-126 VMVAATADPAEAG
+126 
-139 AAASLGDIRASNLV
+139 
-153 PMVADVSGP
+153 ADVSSP
-162 AVALTAT
+162 AATLTAT
-169 SDQPGTMIEFHRV
+169 S
-182 AVSDPSAVAA
+182 A
-192 PASGEAPGA
+192 PAGTTLEVSRVTVLPDPAIAATPASADVPGVGA
-201 RVRLLTLCLA
+201 LQLIPWLV

-228 FIRLAIL
+228 FTRLAIV
-235 ARRARPVHGGRW
+235 ARRARPVRGGRW
-247 ALLIPSALRELDLR
+247 ALLIPSVLRELDVR
-261 RRVRFLELDG
+261 RRVRFVELDG
-271 PVMPMTWGV
+271 PIMPMTWGV
-280 FHPVVLVP
+280 FRPVVLLP

-331 PFVWL
+331 PFAWV

-365 YLLRVARSTRII
+365 YLLRVARSTRIV

-405 RRGRVSVWAGVQAGI
+405 RRGRVSLWAGVQAGV
-420 AAGVLVTGVAA
+420 AAGILVTGVAA
-431 ASPVSG
+431 ASPVSRRTTDVTPAVATVQGNDATTANGISVGPVQLDEARPARDTLVSTAPSTVAVADRIG
-437 PAIDAGPGHAAVQGR
+437 PAADGR
-452 RGTTTDNLID
+452 
-462 AGAIQRDEPA
+462 
-472 RAVETRAST
+472 
-481 ASPTTAV
+481 
-488 AAGLPGVATETGARE
+488 ARE
-503 VLVPVSALV
+503 VPAAASAPVTRLA
-512 SSLPPCD
+512 PCD
-519 RKAGRDDGSHT
+519 PNAGQHDGSHT
-530 NLINSENGSK
+530 NLSNSDNGSK
-540 SWVVRWSDGDC
+540 RWVVSWSNGDC
-551 SYDMEARGEVKF
+551 SYDMEARGDVKF

-590 RLVVRPRNDGTL
+590 RLVVRPRSDGTL

-617 AAREWFAAALIALD
+617 AARAWFAEALIALD

-661 ETDYARRRYY
+661 ATDYARRRYY

-717 DSHPAFV
+717 DSHAAFV
-724 AAAKKINS
+724 AAAKKIDS

-743 LQRDRLAPS
+743 LQRDRLAPT

-780 YAISDQTRPTYIK
+780 YAINDQTRPTYIK

-826 QDATRIESDYE
+826 QDATRIQSDYE

-854 TRDAYFGA
+854 TRDAYFAA
-862 ADKIKSDYEHR
+862 ADKIGSDYEHR

-892 VLASAAKIDSDYE
+892 ILASAAKIESDYE
-905 CSELLVAIANAIT
+905 CSELLVAIANTIT
-918 IDADL
+918 IDDTL
-923 RPDFEKAA
+923 RPAFEKAA

>member
-1 MNLSDFAR
+1 MNLNDFAR
-9 VEQLTALVPA
+9 AEHVAALAPT
-19 VASALLKGTVIL
+19 VAAALLKGAVIL
-31 VLGTVCSVLARG
+31 VLGTVCSLLARG

-52 WMLTLGGALAV
+52 WTLTLGGALAV
-63 PVVSAFVPRWTLRV
+63 PVITALVPRWTLHV
-77 GFWPFAA
+77 GFWPVAA
-84 SEVPVAASRLTVP
+84 HEVPVAASELTVP
-97 AALTGASTNAVLALS
+97 AALTGASTNAVLALA
-112 PRSEGEALGHPDTL
+112 PRTG
-126 VMVAATADPAEAG
+126 ADMPG
-139 AAASLGDIRASNLV
+139 AASSLGDGGATTLV
-153 PMVADVSGP
+153 QVGADTSSPGVAI
-162 AVALTAT
+162 TAT
-169 SDQPGTMIEFHRV
+169 AERATTTLEVRHVTVPLEASV
-182 AVSDPSAVAA
+182 AAA
-192 PASGEAPGA
+192 PAPADVPRAGA
-201 RVRLLTLCLA
+201 LPLMPWLV
-211 AVWALGVVIAL
+211 AVWGLGVVIAL
-222 IPTVAA
+222 IPTLVA
-228 FIRLAIL
+228 FVRLAVV
-235 ARRARPVHGGRW
+235 ARRARPLHGGRW
-247 ALLIPSALRELDLR
+247 ALLIPSALRELDVR
-261 RRVRFLELDG
+261 RRVRFLEVDG

-280 FHPVVLVP
+280 FHPVVLLP

-331 PFVWL
+331 PFAWL

-365 YLLRVARSTRII
+365 YLLRVARSTRIV
-377 GATALGGLAMARPSQ
+377 GAAALGGLAMARPSQ

-405 RRGRVSVWAGVQAGI
+405 RRGRVSFWAGVQAGV
-420 AAGVLVTGVAA
+420 AAGALVTGVAA
-431 ASPVSG
+431 ASPVSSPVADAA
-437 PAIDAGPGHAAVQGR
+437 PAVAAGQGNR
-452 RGTTTDNLID
+452 TTTIDNGISVGPVQL
-462 AGAIQRDEPA
+462 DEPA
-472 RAVETRAST
+472 RAVDSRAST
-481 ASPTTAV
+481 APSTLAV
-488 AAGLPGVATETGARE
+488 AAGLAGPTTETGAYE
-503 VLVPVSALV
+503 VAAPASALV
-512 SSLPPCD
+512 SSGAPCD
-519 RKAGRDDGSHT
+519 PNASHDNSSHT
-530 NLINSENGSK
+530 NWINSDNGSK
-540 SWVVRWSDGDC
+540 RWVVQWSDGDC
-551 SYDMEARGEVKF
+551 SYEMEARGEVKF

-580 LEQHIGDDTK
+580 LEQHVGDDTK

-617 AAREWFAAALIALD
+617 TARAWLAAALVALD

-661 ETDYARRRYY
+661 STDYARRRYY

-682 TQVKRVVEQA
+682 AQVKRVVDQA

-705 LVAVSKLDAFSD
+705 LVALSKLDAFGD
-717 DSHPAFV
+717 DSHASFV
-724 AAAKKINS
+724 AAAKKIDS
-732 DYERRRALTAL
+732 DYERRRALNAL
-743 LQRDRLAPS
+743 LQRDRLAPT

-780 YAISDQTRPTYIK
+780 YAINDQTRPTYMK

-801 YEHRRVLTAI
+801 YEHRRVLSAI

-817 TPAVNRTLL
+817 TPAANRTLL
-826 QDATRIESDYE
+826 QDAARIESDYE

-854 TRDAYFGA
+854 TRDAYFAA
-862 ADKIKSDYEHR
+862 ADKIGSDYEHR
-873 RALMPLVT
+873 RALTPLVT

-892 VLASAAKIDSDYE
+892 ILASAAKIDSDYE
-905 CSELLVAIANAIT
+905 CSELLVAIANTIT
-918 IDADL
+918 IDNEL
-923 RPDFEKAA
+923 RPAFEKAA

>member
-1 MNLSDFAR
+1 MNLNDFAR
-9 VEQLTALVPA
+9 AEYLVAFAPV
-19 VASALLKGTVIL
+19 VAAALLKGAVIL
-31 VLGTVCSVLARG
+31 VLGTVCSMMARG
-43 ASAAARHMI
+43 ATAASRHMI
-52 WMLTLGGALAV
+52 WTLTLGGALAV
-63 PVVSAFVPRWTLRV
+63 PVISAIVPRWTLHV
-77 GFWPFAA
+77 GFWPFTAH
-84 SEVPVAASRLTVP
+84 EVPAVISELTVP
-97 AALTGASTNAVLALS
+97 AALTSASTNAVLALAPRADTPRRTDAS
-112 PRSEGEALGHPDTL
+112 PSPDAPAPPSVATAERATTMLEVRHVAMEPEAS
-126 VMVAATADPAEAG
+126 VAAAHVSADAPRTG
-139 AAASLGDIRASNLV
+139 AAPLI
-153 PMVADVSGP
+153 PW
-162 AVALTAT
+162 
-169 SDQPGTMIEFHRV
+169 
-182 AVSDPSAVAA
+182 
-192 PASGEAPGA
+192 
-201 RVRLLTLCLA
+201 LA

-222 IPTVAA
+222 IPTVMA
-228 FIRLAIL
+228 FARLATVS
-235 ARRARPVHGGRW
+235 RRARPLHGGRW
-247 ALLIPSALRELDLR
+247 ALLIPSALRELDVR

-280 FHPVVLVP
+280 FRPVVLLP

-318 LVGQLACALHWFN
+318 LIGQLACALHWFN
-331 PFVWL
+331 PFAWL

-365 YLLRVARSTRII
+365 YLLRVARSTRIV
-377 GATALGGLAMARPSQ
+377 GAAALGGLAMARPSQ

-405 RRGRVSVWAGVQAGI
+405 RRGRVSLWAGVQAGL
-420 AAGVLVTGVAA
+420 AAGALVTGVAA
-431 ASPVSG
+431 ASPVSSLAAE
-437 PAIDAGPGHAAVQGR
+437 PAAALAAVQGNR
-452 RGTTTDNLID
+452 TTTIDNGISVGPVQL
-462 AGAIQRDEPA
+462 DEPA
-472 RAVETRAST
+472 RTLDARGALNP
-481 ASPTTAV
+481 ATTAGTVGPV
-488 AAGLPGVATETGARE
+488 ARDVPAGE
-503 VLVPVSALV
+503 SALAA
-512 SSLPPCD
+512 SRAPCD
-519 RKAGRDDGSHT
+519 PNAGYDNGSHT
-530 NLINSENGSK
+530 NWINSDNGSK
-540 SWVVRWSDGDC
+540 RWVVQWSDGDC
-551 SYDMEARGEVKF
+551 SYEMEARGEVKF

-590 RLVVRPRNDGTL
+590 RLVVRPGSGGTL
-602 ERSYSENGARHEFDA
+602 ERTYSENGARHEFDA
-617 AAREWFAAALIALD
+617 GARAWLAAALVALD

-661 ETDYARRRYY
+661 STDYARRRYY

-682 TQVKRVVEQA
+682 AQIKRVVEQA

-724 AAAKKINS
+724 AAAKKIDS
-732 DYERRRALTAL
+732 DYERRRALNAL
-743 LQRDRLAPS
+743 LQRDRLAPT
-752 TVQALLDAASTIK
+752 TVQALLDAASTIN

-780 YAISDQTRPTYIK
+780 YAINDQTRPTYVK
-793 ALGSIKSD
+793 ALGAIKSD
-801 YEHRRVLTAI
+801 YEHRRVLSAI

-826 QDATRIESDYE
+826 QDAARIQSDYE

-854 TRDAYFGA
+854 TRDAYFA
-862 ADKIKSDYEHR
+862 ATDKIGSDYEHR

-881 RDLLTKDLAKS
+881 RELLTKDLAKS

-905 CSELLVAIANAIT
+905 CSELLVAIANTIT
-918 IDADL
+918 IDDDL
-923 RPDFEKAA
+923 RPAFEKAA
-931 DTIQG
+931 DSIQG

>member
-1 MNLSDFAR
+1 MNLNDFAR
-9 VEQLTALVPA
+9 AEYLVAFAPV
-19 VASALLKGTVIL
+19 VAAALLKGAVIL
-31 VLGTVCSVLARG
+31 VLGTVCSMLARG
-43 ASAAARHMI
+43 ATAASRHMI
-52 WMLTLGGALAV
+52 WTLTLGGALAV
-63 PVVSAFVPRWTLRV
+63 PVISAIVPRWTLHV
-77 GFWPFAA
+77 GFWPFTAR
-84 SEVPVAASRLTVP
+84 EVPAVITELTVP
-97 AALTGASTNAVLALS
+97 AALTSASTNAVLALAPRADTPRRTDAS
-112 PRSEGEALGHPDTL
+112 PSPDEL
-126 VMVAATADPAEAG
+126 APPSVATAERATTMLEVRHVAIGPEASG
-139 AAASLGDIRASNLV
+139 AAAHVS
-153 PMVADVSGP
+153 ADAP
-162 AVALTAT
+162 R
-169 SDQPGTMIEFHRV
+169 PG
-182 AVSDPSAVAA
+182 AA
-192 PASGEAPGA
+192 PLIPW
-201 RVRLLTLCLA
+201 LA

-222 IPTVAA
+222 IPTVMA
-228 FIRLAIL
+228 FARLATVS
-235 ARRARPVHGGRW
+235 RRARPLHGGRW
-247 ALLIPSALRELDLR
+247 ALLIPSALRELDVR

-280 FHPVVLVP
+280 FRPVVLLP

-331 PFVWL
+331 PFAWL

-365 YLLRVARSTRII
+365 YLLRVARSTRIV
-377 GATALGGLAMARPSQ
+377 GAAALGGLAMARPSQ

-405 RRGRVSVWAGVQAGI
+405 RRGRVSLWAGVQAGL
-420 AAGVLVTGVAA
+420 AAGALVTGVAA
-431 ASPVSG
+431 ASPVYSLAAE
-437 PAIDAGPGHAAVQGR
+437 PAPALAAVQGNR
-452 RGTTTDNLID
+452 ATTIDNGISVGPVQL
-462 AGAIQRDEPA
+462 DEPA
-472 RAVETRAST
+472 RTLAARAALT
-481 ASPTTAV
+481 PATTAGAVGPV
-488 AAGLPGVATETGARE
+488 ARDVPAGEFAPPASRA
-503 VLVPVSALV
+503 
-512 SSLPPCD
+512 PCD
-519 RKAGRDDGSHT
+519 PNAGHDNGSHT
-530 NLINSENGSK
+530 NWINSDNGSK
-540 SWVVRWSDGDC
+540 RWVVQWSDGDC
-551 SYDMEARGEVKF
+551 SYEMEARGEVKF

-590 RLVVRPRNDGTL
+590 RLVVRPGSGGTL
-602 ERSYSENGARHEFDA
+602 ERTYSENGARHEFDA
-617 AAREWFAAALIALD
+617 GARAWLAAALVALD

-661 ETDYARRRYY
+661 STDYARRRYY

-682 TQVKRVVEQA
+682 AQIKRVVEQA
-692 GADMSSDYELAEL
+692 GAEMSSDYELAEL

-724 AAAKKINS
+724 AAAKKIDS
-732 DYERRRALTAL
+732 DYERRRALNAL
-743 LQRDRLAPS
+743 LQRDRLAPT
-752 TVQALLDAASTIK
+752 TVQALLDAASTIN

-780 YAISDQTRPTYIK
+780 YAINDQTRPTYVK
-793 ALGSIKSD
+793 ALGAIKSD
-801 YEHRRVLTAI
+801 YEHRRVLSAI

-826 QDATRIESDYE
+826 QDAARIQSDYE

-854 TRDAYFGA
+854 TRDAYFA
-862 ADKIKSDYEHR
+862 ATDKIGSDYEHR

-881 RDLLTKDLAKS
+881 RELLTKDLAKS

-905 CSELLVAIANAIT
+905 CSELLVAIANTIT
-918 IDADL
+918 IDDDL
-923 RPDFEKAA
+923 RPAFEKAA
-931 DTIQG
+931 DSIQG

>member
-1 MNLSDFAR
+1 MNLNDFAR
-9 VEQLTALVPA
+9 AEYLVAFAPV
-19 VASALLKGTVIL
+19 VAAALLKGAVIL
-31 VLGTVCSVLARG
+31 VLGTVCSMLARG
-43 ASAAARHMI
+43 ATAASRHMI
-52 WMLTLGGALAV
+52 WTLTLGGALAV
-63 PVVSAFVPRWTLRV
+63 PVISAIVPRWTLHV
-77 GFWPFAA
+77 GFWPFTAR
-84 SEVPVAASRLTVP
+84 EVPAVITELTVP
-97 AALTGASTNAVLALS
+97 AALTSASTNAVLALGPRADTPRRTDAS
-112 PRSEGEALGHPDTL
+112 PSPDEL
-126 VMVAATADPAEAG
+126 APPSVATAERATTMLEVRHVAIGPEASG
-139 AAASLGDIRASNLV
+139 AAAHVS
-153 PMVADVSGP
+153 AD
-162 AVALTAT
+162 AR
-169 SDQPGTMIEFHRV
+169 PG
-182 AVSDPSAVAA
+182 AA
-192 PASGEAPGA
+192 PLIPW
-201 RVRLLTLCLA
+201 LA

-222 IPTVAA
+222 IPTVMA
-228 FIRLAIL
+228 FARLATVS
-235 ARRARPVHGGRW
+235 RRARPLHGGRW
-247 ALLIPSALRELDLR
+247 ALLIPSALRELDVR

-280 FHPVVLVP
+280 FRPVVLLP

-331 PFVWL
+331 PFAWL

-365 YLLRVARSTRII
+365 YLLRVARSTRIV
-377 GATALGGLAMARPSQ
+377 GAAALGGLAMARPSQ

-405 RRGRVSVWAGVQAGI
+405 RRGRVSLWAGVQAGL
-420 AAGVLVTGVAA
+420 AAGALVTGVAA
-431 ASPVSG
+431 ASPVYSLAAE
-437 PAIDAGPGHAAVQGR
+437 PAPALAAVQGNR
-452 RGTTTDNLID
+452 ATTIDNGISVGPVQL
-462 AGAIQRDEPA
+462 DEPA
-472 RAVETRAST
+472 RTLAARAALT
-481 ASPTTAV
+481 PATTAGAVGPV
-488 AAGLPGVATETGARE
+488 ARDVPAGEFAPPASRA
-503 VLVPVSALV
+503 
-512 SSLPPCD
+512 PCD
-519 RKAGRDDGSHT
+519 PNAGHDNGSHT
-530 NLINSENGSK
+530 NWINSDNGSK
-540 SWVVRWSDGDC
+540 RWVVQWSDGDC
-551 SYDMEARGEVKF
+551 SYEMEARGEVKF

-590 RLVVRPRNDGTL
+590 RLVVRPGSGGTL
-602 ERSYSENGARHEFDA
+602 ERTYSENGARHEFDA
-617 AAREWFAAALIALD
+617 GARAWLAAALVALD

-661 ETDYARRRYY
+661 STDYARRRYY

-682 TQVKRVVEQA
+682 AQIKRVVEQA

-724 AAAKKINS
+724 AAAKKIDS
-732 DYERRRALTAL
+732 DYERRRALNAL
-743 LQRDRLAPS
+743 LQRDRLAPT
-752 TVQALLDAASTIK
+752 TVQALLDAASTIN

-780 YAISDQTRPTYIK
+780 YAINDQTRPTYVK
-793 ALGSIKSD
+793 ALGAIKSD
-801 YEHRRVLTAI
+801 YEHRRVLSAI

-826 QDATRIESDYE
+826 QDAARIQSDYE

-854 TRDAYFGA
+854 TRDAYFA
-862 ADKIKSDYEHR
+862 ATDKIGSDYEHR

-881 RDLLTKDLAKS
+881 RELLTKDLAKS

-905 CSELLVAIANAIT
+905 CSELLVAIANTIT
-918 IDADL
+918 IDDDL
-923 RPDFEKAA
+923 RPAFEKAA
-931 DTIQG
+931 DSIQG

>member
-1 MNLSDFAR
+1 MNLNDFAR
-9 VEQLTALVPA
+9 AEYLVAFAPV
-19 VASALLKGTVIL
+19 VAAALLKGAVIL
-31 VLGTVCSVLARG
+31 VLGTVCSMMARG
-43 ASAAARHMI
+43 ATAASRHMI
-52 WMLTLGGALAV
+52 WTLTLGGALAV
-63 PVVSAFVPRWTLRV
+63 PVISAIVPRWTLHV
-77 GFWPFAA
+77 GFWPFTAR
-84 SEVPVAASRLTVP
+84 EVPAVITELTVP
-97 AALTGASTNAVLALS
+97 AALTSASTNAVLALAPRADTPRRTDAS
-112 PRSEGEALGHPDTL
+112 PSPEELAPPS
-126 VMVAATADPAEAG
+126 VATAERATTMLEVRHGAIGPEASG
-139 AAASLGDIRASNLV
+139 AAPHVS
-153 PMVADVSGP
+153 ADAP
-162 AVALTAT
+162 R
-169 SDQPGTMIEFHRV
+169 PG
-182 AVSDPSAVAA
+182 AA
-192 PASGEAPGA
+192 PLIPW
-201 RVRLLTLCLA
+201 LA

-222 IPTVAA
+222 IPTVMA
-228 FIRLAIL
+228 FARLATVS
-235 ARRARPVHGGRW
+235 RRARPLHGGRW
-247 ALLIPSALRELDLR
+247 ALLIPSALRELDVR

-280 FHPVVLVP
+280 FRPVVLLP

-331 PFVWL
+331 PFAWL

-365 YLLRVARSTRII
+365 YLLRVARSTRIV
-377 GATALGGLAMARPSQ
+377 GAAALGGLAMARPSQ

-405 RRGRVSVWAGVQAGI
+405 RRGRVSLWAGVQAGL
-420 AAGVLVTGVAA
+420 AAGALVTGVAA
-431 ASPVSG
+431 ASPVYSLAAE
-437 PAIDAGPGHAAVQGR
+437 PAPALAAVQGNR
-452 RGTTTDNLID
+452 ATTIDNGISVGPVQL
-462 AGAIQRDEPA
+462 DEPA
-472 RAVETRAST
+472 RTLAARAALT
-481 ASPTTAV
+481 PATTAGAVGPV
-488 AAGLPGVATETGARE
+488 ARDVPAGEFAPPASRA
-503 VLVPVSALV
+503 
-512 SSLPPCD
+512 PCD
-519 RKAGRDDGSHT
+519 PNAGHDNGSHT
-530 NLINSENGSK
+530 NWINSDNGSK
-540 SWVVRWSDGDC
+540 RWVVQWSDGDC
-551 SYDMEARGEVKF
+551 SYEMEARGEVKF

-590 RLVVRPRNDGTL
+590 RLVVRPGSGGTL
-602 ERSYSENGARHEFDA
+602 ERTYSENGARHEFDA
-617 AAREWFAAALIALD
+617 GARAWLAAALVALD

-661 ETDYARRRYY
+661 STDYARRRYY

-682 TQVKRVVEQA
+682 AQIKRVVEQA

-724 AAAKKINS
+724 AAAKKIDS
-732 DYERRRALTAL
+732 DYERRRALNAL
-743 LQRDRLAPS
+743 LQRDRLAPT
-752 TVQALLDAASTIK
+752 TVQALLDAASTIN

-780 YAISDQTRPTYIK
+780 YAINDQTRPTYVK
-793 ALGSIKSD
+793 ALGAIKSD
-801 YEHRRVLTAI
+801 YEHRRVLSAI

-826 QDATRIESDYE
+826 QDAARIQSDYE

-854 TRDAYFGA
+854 TRDAYFA
-862 ADKIKSDYEHR
+862 ATDKIGSDYEHR

-881 RDLLTKDLAKS
+881 RELLTKDLAKS

-905 CSELLVAIANAIT
+905 CSELLVAIANTIT
-918 IDADL
+918 IDDDL
-923 RPDFEKAA
+923 RPAFEKAA

>member
-1 MNLSDFAR
+1 MNLNDFAR
-9 VEQLTALVPA
+9 AEYLVAFAPV
-19 VASALLKGTVIL
+19 VAAALLKGAVIL
-31 VLGTVCSVLARG
+31 VLGTVCSMMARG
-43 ASAAARHMI
+43 ATAASRHMI
-52 WMLTLGGALAV
+52 WTLTLGGALAV
-63 PVVSAFVPRWTLRV
+63 PVISAIVPRWTLHV
-77 GFWPFAA
+77 GFWPFTAH
-84 SEVPVAASRLTVP
+84 EVPAVITELTVP
-97 AALTGASTNAVLALS
+97 AALTSASTNAVLALAPRADTPRRTDAS
-112 PRSEGEALGHPDTL
+112 PSPDELATRSVETAERATTMLEVRHVAIEPEAS
-126 VMVAATADPAEAG
+126 VAAAHVSADTPRTG
-139 AAASLGDIRASNLV
+139 AAPLI
-153 PMVADVSGP
+153 PW
-162 AVALTAT
+162 
-169 SDQPGTMIEFHRV
+169 
-182 AVSDPSAVAA
+182 
-192 PASGEAPGA
+192 
-201 RVRLLTLCLA
+201 LA

-222 IPTVAA
+222 IPTVMA
-228 FIRLAIL
+228 FARLATVS
-235 ARRARPVHGGRW
+235 RRARPLHGGRW
-247 ALLIPSALRELDLR
+247 ALLIPSALRELDVR

-280 FHPVVLVP
+280 FRPVVLLP
-288 ADDFDST
+288 ADDLDST

-331 PFVWL
+331 PFAWL

-365 YLLRVARSTRII
+365 YLLRVARSTRIV
-377 GATALGGLAMARPSQ
+377 GAAALGGLAMARPSQ

-405 RRGRVSVWAGVQAGI
+405 RRGRVSLWAGVQAGL
-420 AAGVLVTGVAA
+420 AAGALVTGVAA
-431 ASPVSG
+431 ASPVSSLAAE
-437 PAIDAGPGHAAVQGR
+437 PAPALAAVQGNR
-452 RGTTTDNLID
+452 ATTIDNGISVGPVQL
-462 AGAIQRDEPA
+462 DEPA
-472 RAVETRAST
+472 RTLAARAALT
-481 ASPTTAV
+481 PATTAGAVGPV
-488 AAGLPGVATETGARE
+488 ARDVPAGEFAPPASRA
-503 VLVPVSALV
+503 
-512 SSLPPCD
+512 PCD
-519 RKAGRDDGSHT
+519 PNAGHDNGSHT
-530 NLINSENGSK
+530 NWINSDNGSK
-540 SWVVRWSDGDC
+540 RWVVQWSDGDC
-551 SYDMEARGEVKF
+551 SYEMEARGEVKF

-590 RLVVRPRNDGTL
+590 RLVVRPGSGGTL
-602 ERSYSENGARHEFDA
+602 ERTYSENGARHEFDA
-617 AAREWFAAALIALD
+617 GARAWLAAALVALD

-661 ETDYARRRYY
+661 STDYARRRYY

-682 TQVKRVVEQA
+682 AQIKRVVEQA

-724 AAAKKINS
+724 AAAKKIDS
-732 DYERRRALTAL
+732 DYERRRALNAL
-743 LQRDRLAPS
+743 LQRDRLAPT
-752 TVQALLDAASTIK
+752 TVQALLDAASTIN

-780 YAISDQTRPTYIK
+780 YAINDQTRPTYVK
-793 ALGSIKSD
+793 ALGAIKSD
-801 YEHRRVLTAI
+801 YEHRRVLSAI

-826 QDATRIESDYE
+826 QDAARIQSDYE

-854 TRDAYFGA
+854 TRDAYFA
-862 ADKIKSDYEHR
+862 ATDKIGSDYEHR

-881 RDLLTKDLAKS
+881 RELLTKDLAKS

-905 CSELLVAIANAIT
+905 CSELLVAIANTIT
-918 IDADL
+918 IDDDL
-923 RPDFEKAA
+923 RPAFEKAA
-931 DTIQG
+931 DSIQG

>member
-1 MNLSDFAR
+1 MSLNDFAR
-9 VEQLTALVPA
+9 AEYLVAFAPV
-19 VASALLKGTVIL
+19 VAAELLKGAVIL
-31 VLGTVCSVLARG
+31 VLGTVCSMLARG
-43 ASAAARHMI
+43 ATAASRHMI
-52 WMLTLGGALAV
+52 WTLTLGGALAV
-63 PVVSAFVPRWTLRV
+63 PVISAIVPRWTLHV
-77 GFWPFAA
+77 GFWPFTAR
-84 SEVPVAASRLTVP
+84 EVPAVITELTVP
-97 AALTGASTNAVLALS
+97 AALTSASTNAVLALAPRADTPRRTDAS
-112 PRSEGEALGHPDTL
+112 PSPDEL
-126 VMVAATADPAEAG
+126 APPSVATAERATTMLEVRHVAIGPEASG
-139 AAASLGDIRASNLV
+139 AAAYVS
-153 PMVADVSGP
+153 ADAP
-162 AVALTAT
+162 R
-169 SDQPGTMIEFHRV
+169 PG
-182 AVSDPSAVAA
+182 AA
-192 PASGEAPGA
+192 PLIPW
-201 RVRLLTLCLA
+201 LA

-222 IPTVAA
+222 IPTVMA
-228 FIRLAIL
+228 FARLATVS
-235 ARRARPVHGGRW
+235 RRARPLHGGRW
-247 ALLIPSALRELDLR
+247 ALLIPSALRELDVR

-280 FHPVVLVP
+280 FRPVVLLP
-288 ADDFDST
+288 ADDLDST

-331 PFVWL
+331 PFAWL

-365 YLLRVARSTRII
+365 YLLRVARSTRIV
-377 GATALGGLAMARPSQ
+377 GAAALGGLAMARPSQ

-405 RRGRVSVWAGVQAGI
+405 RRGRVSLWAGVQAGL
-420 AAGVLVTGVAA
+420 AAGALVTGVAA
-431 ASPVSG
+431 ASPVYSLAAE
-437 PAIDAGPGHAAVQGR
+437 PAPALAAVQGNR
-452 RGTTTDNLID
+452 ATTIDNGISVGPVQL
-462 AGAIQRDEPA
+462 DEPA
-472 RAVETRAST
+472 RTLAARAALT
-481 ASPTTAV
+481 PATTAGAVGPV
-488 AAGLPGVATETGARE
+488 ARDVPAGEFAPPASRA
-503 VLVPVSALV
+503 
-512 SSLPPCD
+512 PCD
-519 RKAGRDDGSHT
+519 PNAGHDNGSHT
-530 NLINSENGSK
+530 NWINSDNGSK
-540 SWVVRWSDGDC
+540 RWVVQWSDGDC
-551 SYDMEARGEVKF
+551 SYEMEARGEVKF

-590 RLVVRPRNDGTL
+590 RLVVRPGSGGTL
-602 ERSYSENGARHEFDA
+602 ERTYSENGARHEFDA
-617 AAREWFAAALIALD
+617 GARAWLAAALVALD

-661 ETDYARRRYY
+661 STDYARRRYY

-682 TQVKRVVEQA
+682 AQIKRVVEQA

-724 AAAKKINS
+724 AAAKKIDS
-732 DYERRRALTAL
+732 DYERRRALNAL
-743 LQRDRLAPS
+743 LQRDRLAPT
-752 TVQALLDAASTIK
+752 TVQALLDAASTIN

-780 YAISDQTRPTYIK
+780 YAINDQTRPTYVK
-793 ALGSIKSD
+793 ALGAIKSD
-801 YEHRRVLTAI
+801 YEHRRVLSAI

-826 QDATRIESDYE
+826 QDAARIQSDYE

-854 TRDAYFGA
+854 TRDAYFA
-862 ADKIKSDYEHR
+862 ATDKIGSDYEHR

-881 RDLLTKDLAKS
+881 RELLTKDLAKS

-905 CSELLVAIANAIT
+905 CSELLVAIANTIT
-918 IDADL
+918 IDDDL
-923 RPDFEKAA
+923 RPAFEKAA
-931 DTIQG
+931 DSIQG

>member
-1 MNLSDFAR
+1 MNLNDFAR
-9 VEQLTALVPA
+9 AEYLVAFAPV
-19 VASALLKGTVIL
+19 VAAALLKGAVIL
-31 VLGTVCSVLARG
+31 VLGTVCSMMARG
-43 ASAAARHMI
+43 ATAASRHMI
-52 WMLTLGGALAV
+52 WTLTLGGALAV
-63 PVVSAFVPRWTLRV
+63 PVISAIVPRWTLHV
-77 GFWPFAA
+77 GFWPFTAH
-84 SEVPVAASRLTVP
+84 EVPAVISELTVP
-97 AALTGASTNAVLALS
+97 AALTSASTNAVLALAPRADTPRRTDAS
-112 PRSEGEALGHPDTL
+112 PSPDELATPSVETAERATTMLEVRHVAIEPEAS
-126 VMVAATADPAEAG
+126 VAAAHVSADTPRTG
-139 AAASLGDIRASNLV
+139 AAPLI
-153 PMVADVSGP
+153 PW
-162 AVALTAT
+162 
-169 SDQPGTMIEFHRV
+169 
-182 AVSDPSAVAA
+182 
-192 PASGEAPGA
+192 
-201 RVRLLTLCLA
+201 LA

-222 IPTVAA
+222 IPTVMA
-228 FIRLAIL
+228 FARLATVS
-235 ARRARPVHGGRW
+235 RRARPLHGGRW
-247 ALLIPSALRELDLR
+247 ALLIPSALRELDVR

-280 FHPVVLVP
+280 FRPVVLLP

-331 PFVWL
+331 PFAWL

-365 YLLRVARSTRII
+365 YLLRVARSTRIV
-377 GATALGGLAMARPSQ
+377 GAAALGGLAMARPSQ

-405 RRGRVSVWAGVQAGI
+405 RRGRVSLWAGVQAGL
-420 AAGVLVTGVAA
+420 AAGALVTGVAA
-431 ASPVSG
+431 ASPVSSLAAE
-437 PAIDAGPGHAAVQGR
+437 PAPALAAVQGNR
-452 RGTTTDNLID
+452 ATTIDNGISVGPVQL
-462 AGAIQRDEPA
+462 DEPA
-472 RAVETRAST
+472 RTLAARAALT
-481 ASPTTAV
+481 PATTAGAVGPV
-488 AAGLPGVATETGARE
+488 ARDVPAGEFAPPASRA
-503 VLVPVSALV
+503 
-512 SSLPPCD
+512 PCD
-519 RKAGRDDGSHT
+519 PNAGHDNGSHT
-530 NLINSENGSK
+530 NWINSDNGSK
-540 SWVVRWSDGDC
+540 RWVVQWSDGDC
-551 SYDMEARGEVKF
+551 SYEMEARGEVKF

-590 RLVVRPRNDGTL
+590 RLVVRPGSGGTL
-602 ERSYSENGARHEFDA
+602 ERTYSENGARHEFDA
-617 AAREWFAAALIALD
+617 GARAWLAAALVALD

-661 ETDYARRRYY
+661 STDYARRRYY

-682 TQVKRVVEQA
+682 AQIKRVVEQA

-724 AAAKKINS
+724 AAAKKIDS
-732 DYERRRALTAL
+732 DYERRRALNAL
-743 LQRDRLAPS
+743 LQRDRLAPT
-752 TVQALLDAASTIK
+752 TVQALLDAASTIN

-780 YAISDQTRPTYIK
+780 YAINDQTRPTYVK
-793 ALGSIKSD
+793 ALGAIKSD
-801 YEHRRVLTAI
+801 YEHRRVLSAI

-826 QDATRIESDYE
+826 QDAARIQSDYE

-854 TRDAYFGA
+854 TRDAYFA
-862 ADKIKSDYEHR
+862 ATDKIGSDYEHR

-881 RDLLTKDLAKS
+881 RELLTKDLAKS

-905 CSELLVAIANAIT
+905 CSELLVAIANTIT
-918 IDADL
+918 IDDDL
-923 RPDFEKAA
+923 RPAFEKAA
-931 DTIQG
+931 DSIQG

>member
-1 MNLSDFAR
+1 MNLNDFAR
-9 VEQLTALVPA
+9 AEYLVAFAPV
-19 VASALLKGTVIL
+19 VAAALLKGAVIL
-31 VLGTVCSVLARG
+31 VLGTVCSMLARG
-43 ASAAARHMI
+43 ATAASRHMI
-52 WMLTLGGALAV
+52 WTLTLGGALAV
-63 PVVSAFVPRWTLRV
+63 PVISAIVPRWTLHV
-77 GFWPFAA
+77 GFWPFTAR
-84 SEVPVAASRLTVP
+84 EVPAVITELTVP
-97 AALTGASTNAVLALS
+97 AALTSASTNAVLALAPRADTPRRTDAS
-112 PRSEGEALGHPDTL
+112 PSPDEL
-126 VMVAATADPAEAG
+126 APPSVATAERATTMLEVRHVAIGPEASG
-139 AAASLGDIRASNLV
+139 AAAHVS
-153 PMVADVSGP
+153 ADAP
-162 AVALTAT
+162 R
-169 SDQPGTMIEFHRV
+169 PG
-182 AVSDPSAVAA
+182 AA
-192 PASGEAPGA
+192 PLIPW
-201 RVRLLTLCLA
+201 LA

-222 IPTVAA
+222 IPTVMA
-228 FIRLAIL
+228 FARLATVS
-235 ARRARPVHGGRW
+235 RRARPLHGGRW
-247 ALLIPSALRELDLR
+247 ALLIPSALRELDVR

-280 FHPVVLVP
+280 FRPVVLLP

-331 PFVWL
+331 PFAWL

-365 YLLRVARSTRII
+365 YLLRVARSTRIV
-377 GATALGGLAMARPSQ
+377 GAAALGGLAMARPSQ

-405 RRGRVSVWAGVQAGI
+405 RRGRVSLWAGVQAGL
-420 AAGVLVTGVAA
+420 AAGALVTGVAA
-431 ASPVSG
+431 ASPVYSLAAE
-437 PAIDAGPGHAAVQGR
+437 PAPALAAVQGNR
-452 RGTTTDNLID
+452 ATTIDNGISVGPVQL
-462 AGAIQRDEPA
+462 DEPA
-472 RAVETRAST
+472 RTLAARAALT
-481 ASPTTAV
+481 PATTAGAVGPV
-488 AAGLPGVATETGARE
+488 ARDVPAGEFAPPASRA
-503 VLVPVSALV
+503 
-512 SSLPPCD
+512 PCD
-519 RKAGRDDGSHT
+519 PNAGHDNGSHT
-530 NLINSENGSK
+530 NWINSDNGSK
-540 SWVVRWSDGDC
+540 RWVVQWSDGDC
-551 SYDMEARGEVKF
+551 SYEMEARGEVKF

-590 RLVVRPRNDGTL
+590 RLVVRPGSGGTL
-602 ERSYSENGARHEFDA
+602 ERTYSENGARHEFDA
-617 AAREWFAAALIALD
+617 GARAWLAAALVALD

-661 ETDYARRRYY
+661 STDYARRRYY

-682 TQVKRVVEQA
+682 AQIKRVVEQA

-724 AAAKKINS
+724 AAAKKIDS
-732 DYERRRALTAL
+732 DYERRRALNAL
-743 LQRDRLAPS
+743 LQRDRLAPT
-752 TVQALLDAASTIK
+752 TVQALLDAASTIN

-780 YAISDQTRPTYIK
+780 YAINDQTRPTYVK
-793 ALGSIKSD
+793 ALGAIKSD
-801 YEHRRVLTAI
+801 YEHRRVLSAI

-826 QDATRIESDYE
+826 QDAARIQSDYE

-854 TRDAYFGA
+854 TRDAYFA
-862 ADKIKSDYEHR
+862 ATDKIGSDYEHR

-881 RDLLTKDLAKS
+881 RELLTKDLAKS

-905 CSELLVAIANAIT
+905 CSELLVAIANTIT
-918 IDADL
+918 IDDDL
-923 RPDFEKAA
+923 RPAFEKAA

>member
-1 MNLSDFAR
+1 MNLNDFAR
-9 VEQLTALVPA
+9 AEYLVAFAPV
-19 VASALLKGTVIL
+19 VAAALLKGAVIL
-31 VLGTVCSVLARG
+31 VLGTVCSMLARG
-43 ASAAARHMI
+43 ATAASRHMI
-52 WMLTLGGALAV
+52 WTLTLGGALAV
-63 PVVSAFVPRWTLRV
+63 PVISAIVPRWTLHV
-77 GFWPFAA
+77 GFWPFTAH
-84 SEVPVAASRLTVP
+84 EVPAVITELTVP
-97 AALTGASTNAVLALS
+97 AALTSASTNAVLALAPRADTPRRTDAS
-112 PRSEGEALGHPDTL
+112 PSPDELATPSVETAERATTMLEVRHVAIEPEAS
-126 VMVAATADPAEAG
+126 VAAAHVSADTPRTG
-139 AAASLGDIRASNLV
+139 AAPLI
-153 PMVADVSGP
+153 PW
-162 AVALTAT
+162 
-169 SDQPGTMIEFHRV
+169 
-182 AVSDPSAVAA
+182 
-192 PASGEAPGA
+192 
-201 RVRLLTLCLA
+201 LA

-222 IPTVAA
+222 IPTVMA
-228 FIRLAIL
+228 FARLATVS
-235 ARRARPVHGGRW
+235 RRARPLHGGRW
-247 ALLIPSALRELDLR
+247 ALLIPSALRELDVR

-280 FHPVVLVP
+280 FRPVVLLP

-331 PFVWL
+331 PFAWL

-365 YLLRVARSTRII
+365 YLLRVARSTRIV
-377 GATALGGLAMARPSQ
+377 GAAALGGLAMARPSQ

-405 RRGRVSVWAGVQAGI
+405 RRGRVSLWAGVQAGL
-420 AAGVLVTGVAA
+420 AAGALVTGVAA
-431 ASPVSG
+431 ASPVYSLAAE
-437 PAIDAGPGHAAVQGR
+437 PAPALAAVQGNR
-452 RGTTTDNLID
+452 ATTIDNGISVGPVQL
-462 AGAIQRDEPA
+462 DEPA
-472 RAVETRAST
+472 RTLAARAALT
-481 ASPTTAV
+481 PATTAGAVGPV
-488 AAGLPGVATETGARE
+488 ARDVPAGEFAPPASRA
-503 VLVPVSALV
+503 
-512 SSLPPCD
+512 PCD
-519 RKAGRDDGSHT
+519 PNAGHDNGSHT
-530 NLINSENGSK
+530 NWINSDNGSK
-540 SWVVRWSDGDC
+540 RWVVQWSDGDC
-551 SYDMEARGEVKF
+551 SYEMEARGEVKF

-590 RLVVRPRNDGTL
+590 RLVVRPGSGGTL
-602 ERSYSENGARHEFDA
+602 ERTYSENGARHEFDA
-617 AAREWFAAALIALD
+617 GARAWLAAALVALD

-661 ETDYARRRYY
+661 STDYARRRYY

-682 TQVKRVVEQA
+682 AQIKRVVEQA

-724 AAAKKINS
+724 AAAKKIDS
-732 DYERRRALTAL
+732 DYERRRALNAL
-743 LQRDRLAPS
+743 LQRDRLAPT
-752 TVQALLDAASTIK
+752 TVQALLDAASTIN

-780 YAISDQTRPTYIK
+780 YAINDQTRPTYVK
-793 ALGSIKSD
+793 ALGAIKSD
-801 YEHRRVLTAI
+801 YEHRRVLSAI

-826 QDATRIESDYE
+826 QDAARIQSDYE

-854 TRDAYFGA
+854 TRDAYFA
-862 ADKIKSDYEHR
+862 ATDKIGSDYEHR

-881 RDLLTKDLAKS
+881 RELLTKDLAKS

-905 CSELLVAIANAIT
+905 CSELLVAIANTIT
-918 IDADL
+918 IDDDL
-923 RPDFEKAA
+923 RPAFEKAA
-931 DTIQG
+931 DSIQG

>member
-1 MNLSDFAR
+1 MNLNDFAR
-9 VEQLTALVPA
+9 AEYLVAFAPV
-19 VASALLKGTVIL
+19 VAAALLKGAVIL
-31 VLGTVCSVLARG
+31 VLGTVCSMLARG
-43 ASAAARHMI
+43 ATAASRHMI
-52 WMLTLGGALAV
+52 WTLTLGGALAV
-63 PVVSAFVPRWTLRV
+63 PVISAIVPRWTLHV
-77 GFWPFAA
+77 GFWPFTAR
-84 SEVPVAASRLTVP
+84 EVPAVITELTVP
-97 AALTGASTNAVLALS
+97 AALTSASTNAVLALAPRADTPRRTDAS
-112 PRSEGEALGHPDTL
+112 PSPEELAPPS
-126 VMVAATADPAEAG
+126 VATAERATTMLEVRHVAIGPEASG
-139 AAASLGDIRASNLV
+139 AAAHVS
-153 PMVADVSGP
+153 ADAP
-162 AVALTAT
+162 R
-169 SDQPGTMIEFHRV
+169 PG
-182 AVSDPSAVAA
+182 AA
-192 PASGEAPGA
+192 PLIPW
-201 RVRLLTLCLA
+201 LA

-222 IPTVAA
+222 IPTVMA
-228 FIRLAIL
+228 FARLATVS
-235 ARRARPVHGGRW
+235 RRARPLHGGRW
-247 ALLIPSALRELDLR
+247 ALLIPSALRELDVR

-280 FHPVVLVP
+280 FRPVVLLP

-331 PFVWL
+331 PFAWL

-365 YLLRVARSTRII
+365 YLLRVARSTRIV
-377 GATALGGLAMARPSQ
+377 GAAALGGLAMARPSQ

-405 RRGRVSVWAGVQAGI
+405 RRGRVSLWAGVQAGL
-420 AAGVLVTGVAA
+420 AAGALVTGVAA
-431 ASPVSG
+431 ASPVYSLAAE
-437 PAIDAGPGHAAVQGR
+437 PAPALAAVQGNR
-452 RGTTTDNLID
+452 ATTIDNGISVGPVQL
-462 AGAIQRDEPA
+462 DEPA
-472 RAVETRAST
+472 RTLAARAALT
-481 ASPTTAV
+481 PATTAGAVGPV
-488 AAGLPGVATETGARE
+488 ARDVPAGEFAPPASRA
-503 VLVPVSALV
+503 
-512 SSLPPCD
+512 PCD
-519 RKAGRDDGSHT
+519 PNAGHDNGSHT
-530 NLINSENGSK
+530 NWINSDNGSK
-540 SWVVRWSDGDC
+540 RWVVSWSEGEC
-551 SYDMEARGEVKF
+551 SYEMEARGEVKF

-590 RLVVRPRNDGTL
+590 RLVVRPGSGGTL
-602 ERSYSENGARHEFDA
+602 ERTYSENGARHEFDA
-617 AAREWFAAALIALD
+617 GARAWLAAALVALD

-661 ETDYARRRYY
+661 STDYARRRYY

-682 TQVKRVVEQA
+682 AQIKRVVEQA

-724 AAAKKINS
+724 AAAKKIDS
-732 DYERRRALTAL
+732 DYERRRALNAL
-743 LQRDRLAPS
+743 LQRDRLAPT
-752 TVQALLDAASTIK
+752 TVQALLDAASTIN

-780 YAISDQTRPTYIK
+780 YAINDQTRPTYVK
-793 ALGSIKSD
+793 ALGAIKSD
-801 YEHRRVLTAI
+801 YEHRRVLSAI

-826 QDATRIESDYE
+826 QDAARIQSDYE

-854 TRDAYFGA
+854 TRDAYFA
-862 ADKIKSDYEHR
+862 ATDKIGSDYEHR

-881 RDLLTKDLAKS
+881 RELLTKDLAKS

-905 CSELLVAIANAIT
+905 CSELLVAIANTIT
-918 IDADL
+918 IDDDL
-923 RPDFEKAA
+923 RPAFEKAA
-931 DTIQG
+931 DSIQG